1 MFLVG
6 VRLLYEELE
15 VFMKRLTFV
24 FFVLFII
31 LGFTDGV
38 AQALVTLS
46 GKVTS
51 SDGSPVVQATLAV
64 EGTSYGTYSDDNGNY
79 TLSLPEGKYTLVVSF
94 VGFKSQ
100 RKDIGLT
107 GKKVVDFVLQ
117 EDAVGLKDVEVYAKS
132 KSQKLRESSF
142 AVNALDV
149 KPIVN
154 SLNNLNE
161 LVNRASGIK
170 VRQEGGVGSDF
181 DLSINGMS
189 GNSVRYFIDGVP
201 LETKGSEVSLAN
213 LPVNIIDHIE
223 MYKGVVPSYL
233 GSDALGGAINIVTKK
248 EKKNYL
254 DVSYGIGSFHTHK
267 ADMNAQIVFPK
278 SGIIVRPTVGVNYS
292 KNDYMMKGVEVWDE
306 SVRKYVPSDRKRF
319 HDDYF
324 SLLAQVE
331 VGVTGKSWADDFFV
345 TASYSKVNKELQT
358 GSIQTKVY
366 GMAER
371 KGDAYNVSAQY
382 RKKDF
387 ILKGLQMQS
396 VLSHTW
402 DHSLT
407 VDTAYRVYDWNGD
420 YIESSRN
427 EITGRERSLRH
438 YKRPTTMF
446 RSNWDY
452 LINQH
457 HSINFNYLVNR
468 TGNDRYDDVDDSFV
482 PSNDIVCKHI
492 IGLSY
497 HQQFLQNKIENTFFV
512 KDYVNHLNIRQTD
525 LYWQTGSDKV
535 MGSNTNNYWGYG
547 VGTRIKFIEPVALKV
562 SFEHSVRLPLARE
575 LLGNGST
582 IYANTALNPERSDN
596 VNVGAFG
603 TWHPATGHSLYYE
616 VNGFMRFVDDYI
628 QAVVAEKEGMMQY
641 ENVPAVHIKGVEGE
655 VRYSWKRNLQCM
667 ANVSWQDARDQR
679 KYKDDGKLSATY
691 LNRVPNRPWLFGAAE
706 ANYTFYDVL
715 LKNSSLRLGA
725 SYQWVHWYFLTWEAY
740 GAKESKAQ
748 IPAQH
753 VINADMTYSLEN
765 GKYNISVSCD
775 NIFDRLVYDHYKLQK
790 PGRSFFLKFR
800 MFLN

>member
-1 MFLVG
+1 
-6 VRLLYEELE
+6 
-15 VFMKRLTFV
+15 MKHLTFV
-24 FFVLFII
+24 FIFFLAVF
-31 LGFTDGV
+31 GFSDAL
-38 AQALVTLS
+38 AQELAILS
-46 GKVTS
+46 GKITS
-51 SDGSPVVQATLAV
+51 SDGHSVAQASLAI
-64 EGTSYGTYSDDNGNY
+64 EGTSYGTYSNDNGSY
-79 TLSLPEGKYTLVVSF
+79 RLELPEGTYTVVASF
-94 VGFKSQ
+94 IGYESQKKSV
-100 RKDIGLT
+100 KLT
-107 GKKVVDFVLQ
+107 GKKTVNFILKEETV
-117 EDAVGLKDVEVYAKS
+117 ALKDVEVYAKS
-132 KSQKLRESSF
+132 KSQKLREGAF

-149 KPIVN
+149 KPVVN
-154 SLNNLNE
+154 SLSNLNE
-161 LVNRASGIK
+161 LVNRTSGVK
-170 VRQEGGVGSDF
+170 VRQEGGVGSDY

-223 MYKGVVPSYL
+223 MYKGVVPAYL

-254 DVSYGIGSFHTHK
+254 DMSYGIGSFHTHK
-267 ADMNAQIVFPK
+267 ADLNAQIVFPK

-292 KNDYMMKGVEVWDE
+292 KNDYTMKGVEVWDE
-306 SVRKYVPSDRKRF
+306 SVRKYVPSNRKRF

-331 VGVTGKSWADDFFV
+331 VGVTGKPWADDFFV
-345 TASYSKVNKELQT
+345 TASYSKVDKELQT

-371 KGDAYNVSAQY
+371 NGSAYNVSAQY

-387 ILKGLQMQS
+387 LLKGLQMHS
-396 VLSHTW
+396 MISHTW
-402 DHSLT
+402 DYSLT

-452 LINQH
+452 RFNPKHAVNL
-457 HSINFNYLVNR
+457 NYLVNR
-468 TGNDRYDDVDDSFV
+468 TGNDRYDEVDSSFE
-482 PSNDIVCKHI
+482 PSNDVVCKHI

-497 HQQFLQNKIENTFFV
+497 HQQLWQDKMENTFFV
-512 KDYVNHLNIRQTD
+512 KDYVNHLNIRQMD

-535 MGSNTNNYWGYG
+535 KGESTGNYWGYG
-547 VGTRIKFIEPVALKV
+547 AGTRVSFWEPLALKA

-582 IYANTALNPERSDN
+582 IYANTALNPEKSDN
-596 VNVGAFG
+596 VNLGVFG
-603 TWHPATGHSLYYE
+603 TWHPGAGHVLYYE

-641 ENVPAVHIKGVEGE
+641 QNVPAVHIKGLEGE

-679 KYKDDGKLSATY
+679 KYKEDGKLSATY

-706 ANYTFYDVL
+706 VNYTFHDVCR
-715 LKNSSLRLGA
+715 KNSSLRLET
-725 SYQWVHWYFLTWEAY
+725 SYQWVHWYYLTWEAY

-753 VINADMTYSLEN
+753 VVNAGVTYSLEN
-765 GKYNISVSCD
+765 GRYNLSVSCD

-800 MFLN
+800 VFLN

>member
-1 MFLVG
+1 
-6 VRLLYEELE
+6 
-15 VFMKRLTFV
+15 MKRITFTL
-24 FFVLFII
+24 FVLFII
-31 LGFTDGV
+31 LSFTEGV

-46 GKVTS
+46 GKITS
-51 SDGSPVVQATLAV
+51 SDGSPVAQATLAV
-64 EGTSYGTYSDDNGNY
+64 DGTSYGTYSDDNGNY
-79 TLSLPEGKYTLVVSF
+79 SLSLPEGKYTLVVSF

-100 RKDIGLT
+100 RKNIELR
-107 GKKVVDFVLQ
+107 GKKSVDFVLQ
-117 EDAVGLKDVEVYAKS
+117 EEAVGLKDVEVYAKS

-142 AVNALDV
+142 AVNAIAV

-278 SGIIVRPTVGVNYS
+278 SGLIVRPTVGVNYS
-292 KNDYMMKGVEVWDE
+292 KNDYMMRGVEVWDE
-306 SVRKYVPSDRKRF
+306 SLRKYVPSDRRRF

-331 VGVTGKSWADDFFV
+331 VGITGKSWADDFFV

-358 GSIQTKVY
+358 GSVQTKVY

-371 KGDAYNVSAQY
+371 KGDAYNLSAQY

-396 VLSHTW
+396 ILSHTW

-452 LINQH
+452 RINQH

-482 PSNDIVCKHI
+482 PSNDIVCKHV

-525 LYWQTGSDKV
+525 LYWQTGSDEV

-547 VGTRIKFIEPVALKV
+547 VGTRMKFIEPVALKA

-582 IYANTALNPERSDN
+582 IYANTALDPERSDN
-596 VNVGAFG
+596 VNLGAFG

-715 LKNSSLRLGA
+715 LKNSSLRLGT

-740 GAKESKAQ
+740 GAIESKAQ

-753 VINADMTYSLEN
+753 VFNADMTYSLEN

>member
-1 MFLVG
+1 
-6 VRLLYEELE
+6 
-15 VFMKRLTFV
+15 MKRLTFV

-31 LGFTDGV
+31 LGLTDGV
-38 AQALVTLS
+38 AQAFVTLS

-51 SDGSPVVQATLAV
+51 SDGTPVVQATLAV

-79 TLSLPEGKYTLVVSF
+79 SLSLPEGKYTLVVSF

-100 RKDIGLT
+100 RKDIELR
-107 GKKVVDFVLQ
+107 GKESVDFILQ

-254 DVSYGIGSFHTHK
+254 DVSYGVGSFHTHK

-278 SGIIVRPTVGVNYS
+278 SGLIVRPTVGVNYS

-371 KGDAYNVSAQY
+371 NGDAYNVSAQY

-396 VLSHTW
+396 ILSHTW

-427 EITGRERSLRH
+427 EITGREKSLRH

-452 LINQH
+452 RINQH
-457 HSINFNYLVNR
+457 HSVNFNYLVNR

-525 LYWQTGSDKV
+525 LYWQTGSDEV

-547 VGTRIKFIEPVALKV
+547 VGTRVKFIEPVALKA

-582 IYANTALNPERSDN
+582 IYANTALDPERSDN
-596 VNVGAFG
+596 VNLGAFG

-715 LKNSSLRLGA
+715 LKNSSLRLGT

-740 GAKESKAQ
+740 GSKESKAQ

>member
-1 MFLVG
+1 
-6 VRLLYEELE
+6 
-15 VFMKRLTFV
+15 MKHLTFV
-24 FFVLFII
+24 FIFFLAVF
-31 LGFTDGV
+31 GFSDAL
-38 AQALVTLS
+38 AQELAILS
-46 GKVTS
+46 GKITS
-51 SDGSPVVQATLAV
+51 SDGHSVAQASLAI
-64 EGTSYGTYSDDNGNY
+64 EGTSYGTYSNDNGSY
-79 TLSLPEGKYTLVVSF
+79 RLELPEGTYTVVASF
-94 VGFKSQ
+94 IGYESQKKSV
-100 RKDIGLT
+100 KLT
-107 GKKVVDFVLQ
+107 GKKTVNFILKEETV
-117 EDAVGLKDVEVYAKS
+117 ALKDVEVYAKS
-132 KSQKLRESSF
+132 KSQKLREGAF

-149 KPIVN
+149 KPVVN
-154 SLNNLNE
+154 SLSNLNE
-161 LVNRASGIK
+161 LVNRTSGIK
-170 VRQEGGVGSDF
+170 VRQEGGVGSDY

-223 MYKGVVPSYL
+223 MYKGVVPAYL

-254 DVSYGIGSFHTHK
+254 DMSYGIGSFHTHK
-267 ADMNAQIVFPK
+267 ADLNAQIVFPK
-278 SGIIVRPTVGVNYS
+278 SGVIVRPTVGVNYS
-292 KNDYMMKGVEVWDE
+292 KNDYTMKGVEVWDE
-306 SVRKYVPSDRKRF
+306 SVRKYVPSNRKRF

-331 VGVTGKSWADDFFV
+331 VGVTGKPWADDFFV
-345 TASYSKVNKELQT
+345 TASYSKVDKELQT

-371 KGDAYNVSAQY
+371 NGSAYNVSAQY

-387 ILKGLQMQS
+387 LVKGLQMHS
-396 VLSHTW
+396 MLSHTW
-402 DHSLT
+402 DYSLT

-452 LINQH
+452 RFNPQH
-457 HSINFNYLVNR
+457 AVNLNYLVNR
-468 TGNDRYDDVDDSFV
+468 TGNDRYDEVDSSFE
-482 PSNDIVCKHI
+482 PSNDVVCKHI

-497 HQQFLQNKIENTFFV
+497 HQQLWQDKMENTFFV

-535 MGSNTNNYWGYG
+535 KGESTGNYWGYG
-547 VGTRIKFIEPVALKV
+547 AGTRVSFWEPLALKA

-582 IYANTALNPERSDN
+582 IYANTALNPEKSDN
-596 VNVGAFG
+596 VNLGVFG
-603 TWHPATGHSLYYE
+603 TWHPGAGHVLYYE

-641 ENVPAVHIKGVEGE
+641 QNVPAVHIKGLEGE
-655 VRYSWKRNLQCM
+655 VHYSWKRNLQCM

-679 KYKDDGKLSATY
+679 KYKEDGKLSATY

-706 ANYTFYDVL
+706 VNYTFHDVCR
-715 LKNSSLRLGA
+715 KNSSLRLET
-725 SYQWVHWYFLTWEAY
+725 SYQWVHWYYLTWEAY

-753 VINADMTYSLEN
+753 VVNAGVTYSLEN
-765 GKYNISVSCD
+765 GRYNLSVSCD

-800 MFLN
+800 VFLN

>member
-1 MFLVG
+1 
-6 VRLLYEELE
+6 
-15 VFMKRLTFV
+15 MKHLTFV
-24 FFVLFII
+24 FIFFWAVF
-31 LGFTDGV
+31 GFSDAL
-38 AQALVTLS
+38 AQELAILS
-46 GKVTS
+46 GKITS
-51 SDGSPVVQATLAV
+51 SDGHPVAQASLAI
-64 EGTSYGTYSDDNGNY
+64 EGTSYGTYSNDNGSY
-79 TLSLPEGKYTLVVSF
+79 RLELPEGTYTVVASF
-94 VGFKSQ
+94 IGYESQEKSV
-100 RKDIGLT
+100 KLT
-107 GKKVVDFVLQ
+107 GKKTVDFILQ
-117 EDAVGLKDVEVYAKS
+117 EETVALKDVEVYAKS
-132 KSQKLRESSF
+132 KSQKLREGAF
-142 AVNALDV
+142 AVNALEV
-149 KPIVN
+149 KPVVN
-154 SLNNLNE
+154 SLSNLNE
-161 LVNRASGIK
+161 LVNRTSGVK
-170 VRQEGGVGSDF
+170 VRQEGGVGSDY

-223 MYKGVVPSYL
+223 MYKGVVPAYL

-254 DVSYGIGSFHTHK
+254 DMSYGIGSFHTHK
-267 ADMNAQIVFPK
+267 ADLNAQIVFPK
-278 SGIIVRPTVGVNYS
+278 SGVIVRPTVGVNYS
-292 KNDYMMKGVEVWDE
+292 KNDYTMKGVEVWDE
-306 SVRKYVPSDRKRF
+306 SVRKYVPSNRKRF

-331 VGVTGKSWADDFFV
+331 VGVTGKPWADDFFV
-345 TASYSKVNKELQT
+345 TASYSKVDKELQT

-371 KGDAYNVSAQY
+371 NGSAYNVSAQY

-387 ILKGLQMQS
+387 LLKGLQMHS
-396 VLSHTW
+396 MLSHTW
-402 DHSLT
+402 DYSLT

-427 EITGRERSLRH
+427 EITGRERLLRH

-452 LINQH
+452 RFNPQH
-457 HSINFNYLVNR
+457 AVNLNYLVNR
-468 TGNDRYDDVDDSFV
+468 TGNDRYDEVDSSFE
-482 PSNDIVCKHI
+482 PSNDVVCKHI

-497 HQQFLQNKIENTFFV
+497 HQQLWQDKMENTFFV

-535 MGSNTNNYWGYG
+535 KGESTGIYWGYG
-547 VGTRIKFIEPVALKV
+547 AGTRVSFWEPLALKA

-582 IYANTALNPERSDN
+582 IYANTALNPEKSDN
-596 VNVGAFG
+596 VNLGVFG
-603 TWHPATGHSLYYE
+603 TWHPGAGHVLYYE

-641 ENVPAVHIKGVEGE
+641 QNVPAVHIKGLEGE

-679 KYKDDGKLSATY
+679 KYKEDGKLSATY

-706 ANYTFYDVL
+706 VNYTFHDVCR
-715 LKNSSLRLGA
+715 KNSSLRLET
-725 SYQWVHWYFLTWEAY
+725 SYQWVHWYYLTWEAY

-753 VINADMTYSLEN
+753 VVNAGVTYSLEN
-765 GKYNISVSCD
+765 GRYNLSISCD

-800 MFLN
+800 VFLN

>member
-1 MFLVG
+1 
-6 VRLLYEELE
+6 
-15 VFMKRLTFV
+15 MKRLTFV

-38 AQALVTLS
+38 AQALVTIS

-100 RKDIGLT
+100 RKNIGLT

-306 SVRKYVPSDRKRF
+306 SVRKYVPSNRKRF

-331 VGVTGKSWADDFFV
+331 VGVTGKPWADDFFV

-371 KGDAYNVSAQY
+371 NGDAYNVSAQY

-452 LINQH
+452 RINQH

-525 LYWQTGSDKV
+525 LYWQTGSDEV

-547 VGTRIKFIEPVALKV
+547 VGTRVKFIEPVALKV

>member
-1 MFLVG
+1 
-6 VRLLYEELE
+6 
-15 VFMKRLTFV
+15 MKHLTFV
-24 FFVLFII
+24 FFLLFAV
-31 LGFTDGV
+31 LGFSEGF
-38 AQALVTLS
+38 AQQLVTLS
-46 GKVTS
+46 GKITS
-51 SDGSPVVQATLAV
+51 ADGLPVAQATLAV

-79 TLSLPEGKYTLVVSF
+79 SLGLPQGTYTVVASF
-94 VGFKSQ
+94 IGYESQKKSVS
-100 RKDIGLT
+100 LT
-107 GKKVVDFVLQ
+107 GKKTVDFVLR
-117 EDAVGLKDVEVYAKS
+117 EESVALNDVEVYGKS
-132 KSQKLRESSF
+132 KSQQLREGTF
-142 AVNALDV
+142 AVSALDV
-149 KPIVN
+149 KPVVN
-154 SLNNLNE
+154 SLSNLNE

-170 VRQEGGVGSDF
+170 VRQEGGVGSDY

-223 MYKGVVPSYL
+223 MYKGVVPAYL
-233 GSDALGGAINIVTKK
+233 GADALGGAINIVTKK

-254 DVSYGIGSFHTHK
+254 DMSYGIGSFHTHK
-267 ADMNAQIVFPK
+267 ADLNAQFVFPK

-306 SVRKYVPSDRKRF
+306 SLRKYVPSNRKRF

-331 VGVTGKSWADDFFV
+331 VGVTGKPWADDFFV
-345 TASYSKVNKELQT
+345 TASYSKVDKELQT
-358 GSIQTKVY
+358 GSVQTKVY

-371 KGDAYNVSAQY
+371 NGSAYNVSARY

-387 ILKGLQMQS
+387 LLKGLQMHS
-396 VLSHTW
+396 FLSHTW
-402 DHSLT
+402 DYSLT

-452 LINQH
+452 RIGPQH
-457 HSINFNYLVNR
+457 ALNVNYLLNR
-468 TGNDRYDDVDDSFV
+468 TGNDRYDEVDSSFE
-482 PSNDIVCKHI
+482 PSNDVVCKHI

-497 HQQFLQNKIENTFFV
+497 QQQLLQDRMENTFFV
-512 KDYVNHLNIRQTD
+512 KDYINHLNIRQTD
-525 LYWQTGSDKV
+525 LYWQTGSDK
-535 MGSNTNNYWGYG
+535 MKGESTGNYWGYG
-547 VGTRIKFIEPVALKV
+547 VGSRMKFVEPLALKA
-562 SFEHSVRLPLARE
+562 SYEHSVRLPLARE

-582 IYANTALNPERSDN
+582 IYANTALNPEKSDN
-596 VNVGAFG
+596 VNLGVFG
-603 TWHPATGHSLYYE
+603 TWHPGRGHTVYYE

-641 ENVPAVHIKGVEGE
+641 QNVPAVHIKGLEGE

-679 KYKDDGKLSATY
+679 QYKEDGKLSATY
-691 LNRVPNRPWLFGAAE
+691 LNRVPNRPWLFGTAE
-706 ANYTFYDVL
+706 VNYTFHDVCR
-715 LKNSSLRLGA
+715 KNSSLRLET
-725 SYQWVHWYFLTWEAY
+725 SYQWVHWYYLTWEAY
-740 GAKESKAQ
+740 GSKESKAQ

-753 VINADMTYSLEN
+753 VVNAGVTYSLEN
-765 GKYNISVSCD
+765 GKYNVSVNCD
-775 NIFDRLVYDHYKLQK
+775 NLFDRLVYDHYKLQK

-800 MFLN
+800 VFLN

>member
-1 MFLVG
+1 
-6 VRLLYEELE
+6 
-15 VFMKRLTFV
+15 MKHLTFV
-24 FFVLFII
+24 FFLLFAV
-31 LGFTDGV
+31 LGFSEGF
-38 AQALVTLS
+38 AQQLVTLS
-46 GKVTS
+46 GKITS
-51 SDGSPVVQATLAV
+51 ADGLPVAQATLAV

-79 TLSLPEGKYTLVVSF
+79 SLGLPQGTYTVVASF
-94 VGFKSQ
+94 IGYESQKKSVS
-100 RKDIGLT
+100 LT
-107 GKKVVDFVLQ
+107 GKKTVDFVLR
-117 EDAVGLKDVEVYAKS
+117 EESVALNDVEVYGKS
-132 KSQKLRESSF
+132 KSQQLREGTF
-142 AVNALDV
+142 AVSALDV
-149 KPIVN
+149 KPVVN
-154 SLNNLNE
+154 SLSNLNE

-170 VRQEGGVGSDF
+170 VRQEGGVGSDY

-223 MYKGVVPSYL
+223 MYKGVVPAYL
-233 GSDALGGAINIVTKK
+233 GADALGGAINIVTKK

-254 DVSYGIGSFHTHK
+254 DMSYGIGSFHTHK
-267 ADMNAQIVFPK
+267 ADLNAQFVFPK

-306 SVRKYVPSDRKRF
+306 NLRKYVPSNRKRF

-331 VGVTGKSWADDFFV
+331 VGVTGKPWADDFFV
-345 TASYSKVNKELQT
+345 TASYSKVDKELQT
-358 GSIQTKVY
+358 GSVQTKVY

-371 KGDAYNVSAQY
+371 NGSAYNVSARY

-387 ILKGLQMQS
+387 LLKGLQMHS
-396 VLSHTW
+396 FLSHTW
-402 DHSLT
+402 DYSLT

-452 LINQH
+452 RIGPQH
-457 HSINFNYLVNR
+457 ALNVNYLLNR
-468 TGNDRYDDVDDSFV
+468 TGNDRYDEVDSSFE
-482 PSNDIVCKHI
+482 PSNDVVCKHI

-497 HQQFLQNKIENTFFV
+497 QQQLLQDRMENTFFV
-512 KDYVNHLNIRQTD
+512 KDYINHLNIRQTD
-525 LYWQTGSDKV
+525 LYWQTGSDK
-535 MGSNTNNYWGYG
+535 MKGESTGNYWGYG
-547 VGTRIKFIEPVALKV
+547 VGSRMKFVEPLALKA
-562 SFEHSVRLPLARE
+562 SYEHSVRLPLARE

-582 IYANTALNPERSDN
+582 IYANTALNPEKSDN
-596 VNVGAFG
+596 VNLGVFG
-603 TWHPATGHSLYYE
+603 TWHPGRGHTVYYE

-641 ENVPAVHIKGVEGE
+641 QNVPAVHIKGLEGE

-679 KYKDDGKLSATY
+679 QYKEDGKLSATY
-691 LNRVPNRPWLFGAAE
+691 LNRVPNRPWLFGTAE
-706 ANYTFYDVL
+706 VNYTFHDVCR
-715 LKNSSLRLGA
+715 KNSSLRLEA
-725 SYQWVHWYFLTWEAY
+725 SYQWVHWYYLTWEAY
-740 GAKESKAQ
+740 GSKESKAQ
-748 IPAQH
+748 IPVQH
-753 VINADMTYSLEN
+753 VVNAGVTYSLEN
-765 GKYNISVSCD
+765 GKYNVSVNCD
-775 NIFDRLVYDHYKLQK
+775 NLFDRLVYDHYKLQK

-800 MFLN
+800 VFLN

>member
-1 MFLVG
+1 
-6 VRLLYEELE
+6 
-15 VFMKRLTFV
+15 MKHLTFV
-24 FFVLFII
+24 FFLLFAV
-31 LGFTDGV
+31 LGFSEGL
-38 AQALVTLS
+38 AQQLVTLS
-46 GKVTS
+46 GKITS
-51 SDGSPVVQATLAV
+51 ADGLPVAQATLAV

-79 TLSLPEGKYTLVVSF
+79 SLGLPQGTYTVVASF
-94 VGFKSQ
+94 IGYESQKKSVS
-100 RKDIGLT
+100 LT
-107 GKKVVDFVLQ
+107 GKKTVDFVLR
-117 EDAVGLKDVEVYAKS
+117 EESVALNDVEVYGKS
-132 KSQKLRESSF
+132 KSQQLREGTF
-142 AVNALDV
+142 AVSALDV
-149 KPIVN
+149 KPVVN
-154 SLNNLNE
+154 SLSNLNE

-170 VRQEGGVGSDF
+170 VRQEGGVGSDY

-223 MYKGVVPSYL
+223 MYKGVVPAYL
-233 GSDALGGAINIVTKK
+233 GADALGGAINIVTKK

-254 DVSYGIGSFHTHK
+254 DMSYGIGSFHTHK
-267 ADMNAQIVFPK
+267 ADLNAQFVFPK

-306 SVRKYVPSDRKRF
+306 SLRKYVPSNRKRF

-331 VGVTGKSWADDFFV
+331 VGVTGKPWADDFFV
-345 TASYSKVNKELQT
+345 TASYSKVDKELQT
-358 GSIQTKVY
+358 GSVQTKVY

-371 KGDAYNVSAQY
+371 NGSAYNVSARY

-387 ILKGLQMQS
+387 LLKGLQMHS
-396 VLSHTW
+396 FLSHTW
-402 DHSLT
+402 DYSLT
-407 VDTAYRVYDWNGD
+407 ADTAYRVYDWNGD

-452 LINQH
+452 RIGPQH
-457 HSINFNYLVNR
+457 ALNVNYLLNR
-468 TGNDRYDDVDDSFV
+468 TGNDRYDEVDSSFE
-482 PSNDIVCKHI
+482 PSNDVVCKHI

-497 HQQFLQNKIENTFFV
+497 QQQLLQDRMENTFFV
-512 KDYVNHLNIRQTD
+512 KDYINHLNIRQTD
-525 LYWQTGSDKV
+525 LYWQTGSDK
-535 MGSNTNNYWGYG
+535 MKGESTGNYWGYG
-547 VGTRIKFIEPVALKV
+547 VGSRMKFVEPLALKA
-562 SFEHSVRLPLARE
+562 SYEHSVRLPLARE

-582 IYANTALNPERSDN
+582 IYANTALNPEKSDN
-596 VNVGAFG
+596 VNLGVFG
-603 TWHPATGHSLYYE
+603 TWHPGRGHTVYYE

-628 QAVVAEKEGMMQY
+628 QAVVTEKEGMMQY
-641 ENVPAVHIKGVEGE
+641 QNVPAVHIKGLEGE

-679 KYKDDGKLSATY
+679 QYKEDGKLSATY
-691 LNRVPNRPWLFGAAE
+691 LNRVPNRPWLFGTAE
-706 ANYTFYDVL
+706 VNYTFHDVCR
-715 LKNSSLRLGA
+715 KNSSLRLET
-725 SYQWVHWYFLTWEAY
+725 SYQWVHWYYLTWEAY
-740 GAKESKAQ
+740 GSKESKAQ

-753 VINADMTYSLEN
+753 VVNAGVTYSLEN
-765 GKYNISVSCD
+765 GKYNVSVNCD
-775 NIFDRLVYDHYKLQK
+775 NLFDRLVYDHYKLQK

-800 MFLN
+800 VFLN

>member
-1 MFLVG
+1 
-6 VRLLYEELE
+6 
-15 VFMKRLTFV
+15 MKRLTFV

-38 AQALVTLS
+38 AQAFVTLS

-51 SDGSPVVQATLAV
+51 SDGTPVVQATLAV

-79 TLSLPEGKYTLVVSF
+79 SLSLPEGKYTLVVSF

-100 RKDIGLT
+100 RKNIELR
-107 GKKVVDFVLQ
+107 GKKSVDFILQ

-278 SGIIVRPTVGVNYS
+278 SGLIVRPTVGVNYS

-371 KGDAYNVSAQY
+371 NGDAYNVSAQY

-396 VLSHTW
+396 ILSHTW
-402 DHSLT
+402 DYSLT

-427 EITGRERSLRH
+427 EITGREKSLRH

-452 LINQH
+452 RINQH

-512 KDYVNHLNIRQTD
+512 KDYINHLNIRQTD
-525 LYWQTGSDKV
+525 LYWQTGSDEV

-547 VGTRIKFIEPVALKV
+547 VGTRVKFIESVALKA

-582 IYANTALNPERSDN
+582 IYANTALDPERSDN
-596 VNVGAFG
+596 VNLGAFG

-715 LKNSSLRLGA
+715 LKNSSLRLGT

-740 GAKESKAQ
+740 GSKESKAQ

>member
-1 MFLVG
+1 
-6 VRLLYEELE
+6 
-15 VFMKRLTFV
+15 MKHLTFV
-24 FFVLFII
+24 FIFFLAVF
-31 LGFTDGV
+31 GFSDAL
-38 AQALVTLS
+38 AQELAILS
-46 GKVTS
+46 GKITS
-51 SDGSPVVQATLAV
+51 SDGHPVAQASLAI
-64 EGTSYGTYSDDNGNY
+64 EGTSYGTYSNDNGSY
-79 TLSLPEGKYTLVVSF
+79 RLELPEGTYTVVASF
-94 VGFKSQ
+94 IGYESQKKSV
-100 RKDIGLT
+100 KLT
-107 GKKVVDFVLQ
+107 GKKTVDFILKEETV
-117 EDAVGLKDVEVYAKS
+117 ALKDVEVYAKS
-132 KSQKLRESSF
+132 KSQKLREGAF

-149 KPIVN
+149 KPVVN
-154 SLNNLNE
+154 SLSNLNE
-161 LVNRASGIK
+161 LVNRTSGVK
-170 VRQEGGVGSDF
+170 VRQEGGVGSDY

-223 MYKGVVPSYL
+223 MYKGVVPAYL

-254 DVSYGIGSFHTHK
+254 DMSYGIGSFHTHK
-267 ADMNAQIVFPK
+267 TDLNAQIVFPK
-278 SGIIVRPTVGVNYS
+278 SGVIVRPTVGVNYS
-292 KNDYMMKGVEVWDE
+292 KNDYTMKGVEVWDE
-306 SVRKYVPSDRKRF
+306 SVRKYVLSNRKRF

-331 VGVTGKSWADDFFV
+331 VGVTGKPWADDFFV
-345 TASYSKVNKELQT
+345 TASYSKVDKELQT

-371 KGDAYNVSAQY
+371 NGSAYNVSAQY

-387 ILKGLQMQS
+387 LLKGLQMHS
-396 VLSHTW
+396 MLSHTW
-402 DHSLT
+402 DYSLT

-452 LINQH
+452 RFNPQHAINL
-457 HSINFNYLVNR
+457 NYLVNR
-468 TGNDRYDDVDDSFV
+468 TGNDRYDEVDSSFE
-482 PSNDIVCKHI
+482 PSNDVVCKHI

-497 HQQFLQNKIENTFFV
+497 HQQLWQDKMENTFFV

-535 MGSNTNNYWGYG
+535 KGESSGNYWGYG
-547 VGTRIKFIEPVALKV
+547 VGTRVSFWEPLALKA

-582 IYANTALNPERSDN
+582 IYANTALNPEKSDN
-596 VNVGAFG
+596 VNLGVFG
-603 TWHPATGHSLYYE
+603 TWHPGVGHVLYYE

-641 ENVPAVHIKGVEGE
+641 QNVPAVHIKGLEGE

-679 KYKDDGKLSATY
+679 KYKEDGKLSATY

-706 ANYTFYDVL
+706 VNYTFHDVCR
-715 LKNSSLRLGA
+715 KNSSLRLET
-725 SYQWVHWYFLTWEAY
+725 SYQWVHWYYLTWEAY

-753 VINADMTYSLEN
+753 VVNAGVTYSWEN
-765 GKYNISVSCD
+765 GRYNLSVSCD

-800 MFLN
+800 VFLN

>member
-1 MFLVG
+1 
-6 VRLLYEELE
+6 
-15 VFMKRLTFV
+15 MKHLTFV
-24 FFVLFII
+24 FFLLFAV
-31 LGFTDGV
+31 LGFSEGL
-38 AQALVTLS
+38 AQQLVTLS
-46 GKVTS
+46 GKITS
-51 SDGSPVVQATLAV
+51 ADGLPVAQATLAV

-79 TLSLPEGKYTLVVSF
+79 SLGLPQGTYTVVASF
-94 VGFKSQ
+94 IGYESQKKSVS
-100 RKDIGLT
+100 LT
-107 GKKVVDFVLQ
+107 GKKTVDFVLR
-117 EDAVGLKDVEVYAKS
+117 EESVALNDVEVYGKS
-132 KSQKLRESSF
+132 KSQQLREGTF
-142 AVNALDV
+142 AVSALDV
-149 KPIVN
+149 KPVVN
-154 SLNNLNE
+154 SLSNLNE

-170 VRQEGGVGSDF
+170 VRQEGGVGSDY

-223 MYKGVVPSYL
+223 MYKGVVPAYL
-233 GSDALGGAINIVTKK
+233 GADALGGAINIVTKK

-254 DVSYGIGSFHTHK
+254 DMSYGIGSFHTHK
-267 ADMNAQIVFPK
+267 ADLNAQFVFPK

-306 SVRKYVPSDRKRF
+306 SLRKYVPSNRKRF

-331 VGVTGKSWADDFFV
+331 VGVTGKPWADDFFV
-345 TASYSKVNKELQT
+345 TASYSKVDKELQT
-358 GSIQTKVY
+358 GSVQTKVY

-371 KGDAYNVSAQY
+371 NGSAYNVSARY

-387 ILKGLQMQS
+387 LLKGLQMHS
-396 VLSHTW
+396 FLSHTW
-402 DHSLT
+402 DYSLT

-452 LINQH
+452 RIGPQH
-457 HSINFNYLVNR
+457 ALNVNYLLNR
-468 TGNDRYDDVDDSFV
+468 TGNDRYDEVDSNFE
-482 PSNDIVCKHI
+482 PSNDVVCKHI

-497 HQQFLQNKIENTFFV
+497 QQQLLQDRMENTFFV
-512 KDYVNHLNIRQTD
+512 KDYINHLNIRQTD
-525 LYWQTGSDKV
+525 LYWQTGSDE
-535 MGSNTNNYWGYG
+535 MRGESTGNYWGYG
-547 VGTRIKFIEPVALKV
+547 VGSRMKFVEPLALKA
-562 SFEHSVRLPLARE
+562 SYEHSVRLPLARE

-582 IYANTALNPERSDN
+582 IYANTALNPEKSDN
-596 VNVGAFG
+596 VNLGVFG
-603 TWHPATGHSLYYE
+603 TWHPGRGHTVYYE

-641 ENVPAVHIKGVEGE
+641 QNVPAVHIKGLEGE

-667 ANVSWQDARDQR
+667 ANISWQDARDQR
-679 KYKDDGKLSATY
+679 QYKEDGKLSATY
-691 LNRVPNRPWLFGAAE
+691 LNRVPNRPWLFGTSE
-706 ANYTFYDVL
+706 VNYTFHDVCR
-715 LKNSSLRLGA
+715 KNSSLRLET
-725 SYQWVHWYFLTWEAY
+725 SYQWVHWYYLTWEAY
-740 GAKESKAQ
+740 GSKESKAQ

-753 VINADMTYSLEN
+753 VVNAGVTYSLEN
-765 GKYNISVSCD
+765 GKYNVSVNCD
-775 NIFDRLVYDHYKLQK
+775 NLFDRLVYDHYKLQK

-800 MFLN
+800 VFLN

>member
-1 MFLVG
+1 
-6 VRLLYEELE
+6 
-15 VFMKRLTFV
+15 MKRLTFI

-31 LGFTDGV
+31 LGLTDGV
-38 AQALVTLS
+38 AQAFVTLS

-51 SDGSPVVQATLAV
+51 SDGTPVVQATLAV

-79 TLSLPEGKYTLVVSF
+79 SLSLPEGKYTLVVSF

-100 RKDIGLT
+100 RKNIELR
-107 GKKVVDFVLQ
+107 GKKSVDFILQ

-142 AVNALDV
+142 VVNALDV

-254 DVSYGIGSFHTHK
+254 DVSYGVGSFHTHK

-278 SGIIVRPTVGVNYS
+278 SGLIVRPTVGVNYS

-331 VGVTGKSWADDFFV
+331 VGVTGKSWADDFFI

-371 KGDAYNVSAQY
+371 NGDAYNVSAQY

-396 VLSHTW
+396 ILSHTW

-427 EITGRERSLRH
+427 EITGREKSLRH

-452 LINQH
+452 RINQH

-497 HQQFLQNKIENTFFV
+497 HQKFLQNKIENTFFV

-525 LYWQTGSDKV
+525 LYWQTGSDEV

-547 VGTRIKFIEPVALKV
+547 VGTRVKFIEPVALKA

-582 IYANTALNPERSDN
+582 IYANTALDPERSDN
-596 VNVGAFG
+596 VNLGAFG

-715 LKNSSLRLGA
+715 LKNSSLRLGT

-740 GAKESKAQ
+740 GSKESKAQ

>member
-1 MFLVG
+1 
-6 VRLLYEELE
+6 
-15 VFMKRLTFV
+15 MKHLTFV
-24 FFVLFII
+24 FFLLFAV
-31 LGFTDGV
+31 LGFSEGL
-38 AQALVTLS
+38 AQQLVTLS
-46 GKVTS
+46 GKITS
-51 SDGSPVVQATLAV
+51 ADGLPVAQATLAV

-79 TLSLPEGKYTLVVSF
+79 SLGLPQGTYTVVASF
-94 VGFKSQ
+94 IGYESQKKSVS
-100 RKDIGLT
+100 LT
-107 GKKVVDFVLQ
+107 GKKTVDFVLR
-117 EDAVGLKDVEVYAKS
+117 EESVALNDVEVYGKS
-132 KSQKLRESSF
+132 KSQQLREGTF
-142 AVNALDV
+142 AVSALDV
-149 KPIVN
+149 KPVVN
-154 SLNNLNE
+154 SLSNLNE

-170 VRQEGGVGSDF
+170 VRQEGGVGSDY

-223 MYKGVVPSYL
+223 MYKGVVPAYL
-233 GSDALGGAINIVTKK
+233 GADALGGAINIVTKK

-267 ADMNAQIVFPK
+267 ADLNAQFVFPK

-306 SVRKYVPSDRKRF
+306 SLRKYVPSNRKRF

-331 VGVTGKSWADDFFV
+331 VGVTGKPWADDFFV
-345 TASYSKVNKELQT
+345 TASYSKVDKELQT
-358 GSIQTKVY
+358 GSVQTKVY

-371 KGDAYNVSAQY
+371 NGSAYNVSARY

-387 ILKGLQMQS
+387 LLKGLQMHS
-396 VLSHTW
+396 FLSHTW
-402 DHSLT
+402 DYSLT

-452 LINQH
+452 RIGPQH
-457 HSINFNYLVNR
+457 ALNVNYLLNR
-468 TGNDRYDDVDDSFV
+468 TGNDRYDEVDSSFE
-482 PSNDIVCKHI
+482 PSNDVVCKHI

-497 HQQFLQNKIENTFFV
+497 QQQLLQDRMENTFFV
-512 KDYVNHLNIRQTD
+512 KDYINHLNIRQTD
-525 LYWQTGSDKV
+525 LYWQTGSDK
-535 MGSNTNNYWGYG
+535 MKGESTGNYWGYG
-547 VGTRIKFIEPVALKV
+547 VGSRMKFVEPLALKA
-562 SFEHSVRLPLARE
+562 SYEHSVRLPLARE

-582 IYANTALNPERSDN
+582 IYANTALNPEKSDN
-596 VNVGAFG
+596 VNLGVFG
-603 TWHPATGHSLYYE
+603 TWHPGRGHTVYYE

-641 ENVPAVHIKGVEGE
+641 QNVPAVHIKGLEGE

-679 KYKDDGKLSATY
+679 QYKEDGKLSATY
-691 LNRVPNRPWLFGAAE
+691 LNRVPNRPWLFGTAE
-706 ANYTFYDVL
+706 VNYTFHDVCR
-715 LKNSSLRLGA
+715 KNSSLRLET
-725 SYQWVHWYFLTWEAY
+725 SYQWVHWYYLTWEAY
-740 GAKESKAQ
+740 GSKESKAQ

-753 VINADMTYSLEN
+753 VVNAGVTYSLEN
-765 GKYNISVSCD
+765 GKYNVSVNCD
-775 NIFDRLVYDHYKLQK
+775 NLFDRLVYDHYKLQK

-800 MFLN
+800 VFLN

>member
-1 MFLVG
+1 
-6 VRLLYEELE
+6 
-15 VFMKRLTFV
+15 MKHLTFV
-24 FFVLFII
+24 FFLLFAV
-31 LGFTDGV
+31 LGFSEGL
-38 AQALVTLS
+38 AQQLVTLS
-46 GKVTS
+46 GKITS
-51 SDGSPVVQATLAV
+51 ADGLPVAQATLAV

-79 TLSLPEGKYTLVVSF
+79 SLGLPQGTYTVVASF
-94 VGFKSQ
+94 IGYESQKKSVS
-100 RKDIGLT
+100 LT
-107 GKKVVDFVLQ
+107 GKKTVDFVLR
-117 EDAVGLKDVEVYAKS
+117 EESVALNDVEVYGKS
-132 KSQKLRESSF
+132 KSQQLREGTF
-142 AVNALDV
+142 AVSALDV
-149 KPIVN
+149 KPVVN
-154 SLNNLNE
+154 SLSNLNE

-170 VRQEGGVGSDF
+170 VRQEGGVGSDY

-223 MYKGVVPSYL
+223 MYKGVVPAYL
-233 GSDALGGAINIVTKK
+233 GADALGGAINIVTKK

-254 DVSYGIGSFHTHK
+254 DMSYGIGSFHTHK
-267 ADMNAQIVFPK
+267 ADLNAQFVFPK

-306 SVRKYVPSDRKRF
+306 SLRKYVPSNRKRF

-331 VGVTGKSWADDFFV
+331 VGVTGKPWADDFFV
-345 TASYSKVNKELQT
+345 TASYSKVDKELQT
-358 GSIQTKVY
+358 GSVQTKVY

-371 KGDAYNVSAQY
+371 NGSAYNVSARY

-387 ILKGLQMQS
+387 LLKGLQMHS
-396 VLSHTW
+396 FLSHTW

-452 LINQH
+452 RIGPQH
-457 HSINFNYLVNR
+457 ALNVNYLLNR
-468 TGNDRYDDVDDSFV
+468 TGNDRYDEVDSSFE
-482 PSNDIVCKHI
+482 PSNDVVCKHI

-497 HQQFLQNKIENTFFV
+497 QQQLLQDRMENTFFV
-512 KDYVNHLNIRQTD
+512 KDYINHLNIRQTD
-525 LYWQTGSDKV
+525 LYWQTGSDE
-535 MGSNTNNYWGYG
+535 MRGESTGNYWGYG
-547 VGTRIKFIEPVALKV
+547 VGSRMKFVEPLALKA
-562 SFEHSVRLPLARE
+562 SYEHSVRLPLARE

-582 IYANTALNPERSDN
+582 IYANTALNPEKSDN
-596 VNVGAFG
+596 VNLGVFG
-603 TWHPATGHSLYYE
+603 TWHPGRGHTVYYE

-641 ENVPAVHIKGVEGE
+641 QNVPAVHIKGLEGE

-679 KYKDDGKLSATY
+679 QYKEDGKLSATY
-691 LNRVPNRPWLFGAAE
+691 LNRVPNRPWLFGTAE
-706 ANYTFYDVL
+706 VNYTFHDVCR
-715 LKNSSLRLGA
+715 KNSSLRLET
-725 SYQWVHWYFLTWEAY
+725 SYQWVHWYYLTWEAY
-740 GAKESKAQ
+740 GSKESKAQ

-753 VINADMTYSLEN
+753 VVNAGVTYSLEN
-765 GKYNISVSCD
+765 GKYNVSVNCD
-775 NIFDRLVYDHYKLQK
+775 NLFDRLVYDHYKLQK

-800 MFLN
+800 VFLN

>member
-1 MFLVG
+1 
-6 VRLLYEELE
+6 
-15 VFMKRLTFV
+15 MKRLTFV

-31 LGFTDGV
+31 LGLTDGV
-38 AQALVTLS
+38 AQAFVTLS

-51 SDGSPVVQATLAV
+51 SDGTPVVQATLAV

-79 TLSLPEGKYTLVVSF
+79 SLSLPEGKYTLVVSF

-100 RKDIGLT
+100 RKNIELR
-107 GKKVVDFVLQ
+107 GKKSVDFILQ

-254 DVSYGIGSFHTHK
+254 DVSYGVGSFHTHK

-278 SGIIVRPTVGVNYS
+278 SGLIVRPTVGVNYS

-371 KGDAYNVSAQY
+371 NGDAYNVSAQY

-396 VLSHTW
+396 ILSHTW

-427 EITGRERSLRH
+427 EITGREKSLRH

-452 LINQH
+452 SINQH

-525 LYWQTGSDKV
+525 LYWQTGSDEV
-535 MGSNTNNYWGYG
+535 MGSNTNNYLGYG
-547 VGTRIKFIEPVALKV
+547 VGTRVKFIEPVALKA

-582 IYANTALNPERSDN
+582 IYANTALDPERSDN
-596 VNVGAFG
+596 VNLGAFG

-715 LKNSSLRLGA
+715 LKNSSLRLGT

-740 GAKESKAQ
+740 GSKESKAQ

>member
-1 MFLVG
+1 
-6 VRLLYEELE
+6 
-15 VFMKRLTFV
+15 MKHLTFV
-24 FFVLFII
+24 FIFFWAVF
-31 LGFTDGV
+31 GFSDAL
-38 AQALVTLS
+38 AQELAILS
-46 GKVTS
+46 GKITS
-51 SDGSPVVQATLAV
+51 SDGHPVAQASLAI
-64 EGTSYGTYSDDNGNY
+64 EGTSYGTYSNDNGSY
-79 TLSLPEGKYTLVVSF
+79 RLELPEGTYTVVASF
-94 VGFKSQ
+94 IGYESQKKSV
-100 RKDIGLT
+100 KLT
-107 GKKVVDFVLQ
+107 GKKTVDFILKEETV
-117 EDAVGLKDVEVYAKS
+117 ALKDVEVYAKS
-132 KSQKLRESSF
+132 KSQKLREGAF

-149 KPIVN
+149 KSVVN
-154 SLNNLNE
+154 SLSNLNE
-161 LVNRASGIK
+161 LVNRTSGVK
-170 VRQEGGVGSDF
+170 VRQEGGVGSDY

-223 MYKGVVPSYL
+223 MYKGVVPAYL

-254 DVSYGIGSFHTHK
+254 DMSYGIGSFHTHK
-267 ADMNAQIVFPK
+267 ADLNAQIVFPK
-278 SGIIVRPTVGVNYS
+278 SGVIVRPTVGVNYS
-292 KNDYMMKGVEVWDE
+292 KNDYTMKGVEVWDE
-306 SVRKYVPSDRKRF
+306 SVRKYVPSNRKRF

-331 VGVTGKSWADDFFV
+331 VGVTGKPWADDFFV
-345 TASYSKVNKELQT
+345 TASYSKVDKELQT

-371 KGDAYNVSAQY
+371 NGSAYNVSAQY

-387 ILKGLQMQS
+387 LLKGLQMHS
-396 VLSHTW
+396 MLSHTW
-402 DHSLT
+402 NYSLT

-420 YIESSRN
+420 YIGSSRN

-452 LINQH
+452 RFNPQHAINL
-457 HSINFNYLVNR
+457 NYLVNR
-468 TGNDRYDDVDDSFV
+468 TGNDRYDEVDSSFE
-482 PSNDIVCKHI
+482 PSNDVVCKHI

-497 HQQFLQNKIENTFFV
+497 HQQLWQNKMENTFFV
-512 KDYVNHLNIRQTD
+512 KDYVNHLNIRQMD

-535 MGSNTNNYWGYG
+535 KGESTGNYWGYG
-547 VGTRIKFIEPVALKV
+547 AGTRVSFWEPLALKA

-582 IYANTALNPERSDN
+582 IYANTALNPEKSDN
-596 VNVGAFG
+596 VNLGVFG
-603 TWHPATGHSLYYE
+603 TWHPGAGHVLYYE

-641 ENVPAVHIKGVEGE
+641 QNVPAVHIKGLEGE

-667 ANVSWQDARDQR
+667 ANVSWQDAHDQR
-679 KYKDDGKLSATY
+679 KYKEDGKLSATY

-706 ANYTFYDVL
+706 VNYTFHDVCR
-715 LKNSSLRLGA
+715 KNSSLRLET
-725 SYQWVHWYFLTWEAY
+725 SYQWVHWYYLTWEAY

-753 VINADMTYSLEN
+753 VVNAGVTYSLEN
-765 GKYNISVSCD
+765 GRYNLSVSCD

-800 MFLN
+800 VFLN

>member
-1 MFLVG
+1 
-6 VRLLYEELE
+6 
-15 VFMKRLTFV
+15 MKHLTFV
-24 FFVLFII
+24 FFLLFAV
-31 LGFTDGV
+31 LGFSEGL
-38 AQALVTLS
+38 AQQLVTLS
-46 GKVTS
+46 GKITS
-51 SDGSPVVQATLAV
+51 ADGLPVAQATLAV

-79 TLSLPEGKYTLVVSF
+79 SLGLPQGTYTVVASF
-94 VGFKSQ
+94 IGYESQKKSVS
-100 RKDIGLT
+100 LT
-107 GKKVVDFVLQ
+107 GKKTVDFVLR
-117 EDAVGLKDVEVYAKS
+117 EESVALNDVEVYGKS
-132 KSQKLRESSF
+132 KSQQLREGTF
-142 AVNALDV
+142 AVSALDV
-149 KPIVN
+149 KPVVN
-154 SLNNLNE
+154 SLSNLNE

-170 VRQEGGVGSDF
+170 VRQEGGVGSDY

-223 MYKGVVPSYL
+223 MYKGVVPAYL
-233 GSDALGGAINIVTKK
+233 GADALGGAINIVTKK

-254 DVSYGIGSFHTHK
+254 DMSYGIGSFHTHK
-267 ADMNAQIVFPK
+267 ADLNAQFVFPK

-306 SVRKYVPSDRKRF
+306 SLRKYVPSNRKRF

-331 VGVTGKSWADDFFV
+331 VGVTGKPWADDFFV
-345 TASYSKVNKELQT
+345 TASYSKVDKELQT
-358 GSIQTKVY
+358 GSVQTKVY

-371 KGDAYNVSAQY
+371 NGSAYNVSARY

-387 ILKGLQMQS
+387 LLKGLQMHS
-396 VLSHTW
+396 FLSHTW
-402 DHSLT
+402 DYSLT

-438 YKRPTTMF
+438 YKRPATMF

-452 LINQH
+452 RIGPQH
-457 HSINFNYLVNR
+457 ALNVNYLLNR
-468 TGNDRYDDVDDSFV
+468 TGNDRYDEVDSSFE
-482 PSNDIVCKHI
+482 PSNDVVCKHI

-497 HQQFLQNKIENTFFV
+497 QQQLLQDRMENTFFV
-512 KDYVNHLNIRQTD
+512 KDYINHLNIRQTD
-525 LYWQTGSDKV
+525 LYWQTGSDK
-535 MGSNTNNYWGYG
+535 MKGESTGNYWGYG
-547 VGTRIKFIEPVALKV
+547 VGSRMKFVEPLALKA
-562 SFEHSVRLPLARE
+562 SYEHSVRLPLARE

-582 IYANTALNPERSDN
+582 IYANTALNPEKSDN
-596 VNVGAFG
+596 VNLGVFG
-603 TWHPATGHSLYYE
+603 TWHPGRGHTVYYE

-641 ENVPAVHIKGVEGE
+641 QNVPAVHIKGLEGE

-667 ANVSWQDARDQR
+667 ANISWQDARDQR
-679 KYKDDGKLSATY
+679 QYKEDGKLSATY
-691 LNRVPNRPWLFGAAE
+691 LNRVPNRPWLFGTAE
-706 ANYTFYDVL
+706 VNYTFHDVCR
-715 LKNSSLRLGA
+715 KNSSLRLEA
-725 SYQWVHWYFLTWEAY
+725 SYQWVHWYYLTWEAY
-740 GAKESKAQ
+740 GSKESKAQ

-753 VINADMTYSLEN
+753 VVNAGVTYSLEN
-765 GKYNISVSCD
+765 GKYNVSVNCD
-775 NIFDRLVYDHYKLQK
+775 NLFDRLVYDHYKLQK

-800 MFLN
+800 VFLN

>member
-1 MFLVG
+1 
-6 VRLLYEELE
+6 
-15 VFMKRLTFV
+15 MKHLTFV
-24 FFVLFII
+24 FFLLFAV
-31 LGFTDGV
+31 LGFSEGF
-38 AQALVTLS
+38 AQQLVTLS
-46 GKVTS
+46 GKITS
-51 SDGSPVVQATLAV
+51 ADGLPVAQATLAV

-79 TLSLPEGKYTLVVSF
+79 SLRLPQGTYTVVASF
-94 VGFKSQ
+94 IGYESQKKSVS
-100 RKDIGLT
+100 LT
-107 GKKVVDFVLQ
+107 GKKTVDFVLR
-117 EDAVGLKDVEVYAKS
+117 EESVALNDVEVYGKS
-132 KSQKLRESSF
+132 KSQQLREGTF
-142 AVNALDV
+142 AVSALDV
-149 KPIVN
+149 KPVVN
-154 SLNNLNE
+154 SLSNLNE

-170 VRQEGGVGSDF
+170 VRQEGGVGSDY

-223 MYKGVVPSYL
+223 MYKGVVPAYL
-233 GSDALGGAINIVTKK
+233 GADALGGAINIVTKK

-254 DVSYGIGSFHTHK
+254 DMSYGIGSFHTHK
-267 ADMNAQIVFPK
+267 ADLNAQFVFPK

-306 SVRKYVPSDRKRF
+306 SLRKYVPSNRKRF

-331 VGVTGKSWADDFFV
+331 VGVTGKPWADDFFV
-345 TASYSKVNKELQT
+345 TASYSKVDKELQT
-358 GSIQTKVY
+358 GSVQTKVY

-371 KGDAYNVSAQY
+371 NGSAYNVSARY

-387 ILKGLQMQS
+387 LLKGLQMHS
-396 VLSHTW
+396 FLSHTW
-402 DHSLT
+402 DYSLT

-452 LINQH
+452 RIGPQH
-457 HSINFNYLVNR
+457 ALNVNYLLNR
-468 TGNDRYDDVDDSFV
+468 TGNDRYDEVDSSFE
-482 PSNDIVCKHI
+482 PSNDVVCKHI

-497 HQQFLQNKIENTFFV
+497 QQQLLQDRMENTFFV
-512 KDYVNHLNIRQTD
+512 KDYINHLNIRQTD
-525 LYWQTGSDKV
+525 LYWQTGSDK
-535 MGSNTNNYWGYG
+535 MKGESTGNYWGYG
-547 VGTRIKFIEPVALKV
+547 VGSRMKFVEPLALKA
-562 SFEHSVRLPLARE
+562 SYEHSVRLPLARE

-582 IYANTALNPERSDN
+582 IYANTALNPEKSDN
-596 VNVGAFG
+596 VNLGVFG
-603 TWHPATGHSLYYE
+603 TWHPGRGHTVYYE

-641 ENVPAVHIKGVEGE
+641 QNVPAVHIKGLEGE

-679 KYKDDGKLSATY
+679 QYKEDGKLSATY
-691 LNRVPNRPWLFGAAE
+691 LNRVPNRPWLFGTAE
-706 ANYTFYDVL
+706 VNYTFHDVCR
-715 LKNSSLRLGA
+715 KNSSLRLET
-725 SYQWVHWYFLTWEAY
+725 SYQWVHWYYLTWEAY
-740 GAKESKAQ
+740 GSKESKAQ

-753 VINADMTYSLEN
+753 VVNAGVTYSLEN
-765 GKYNISVSCD
+765 GKYNVSVNCD
-775 NIFDRLVYDHYKLQK
+775 NLFDRLVYDHYKLQK

-800 MFLN
+800 VFLN

>member
-1 MFLVG
+1 
-6 VRLLYEELE
+6 
-15 VFMKRLTFV
+15 MKRLTFV

-51 SDGSPVVQATLAV
+51 SDGSPVAQATLAV
-64 EGTSYGTYSDDNGNY
+64 DGTSYGTYSDNNGNY
-79 TLSLPEGKYTLVVSF
+79 TLSLPEGKYILTASL

-100 RKDIGLT
+100 RKNIELRR
-107 GKKVVDFVLQ
+107 KKSVDFVLQ

-371 KGDAYNVSAQY
+371 EGDAYNVSAQY

-396 VLSHTW
+396 ILSHTW

-446 RSNWDY
+446 RSN
-452 LINQH
+452 
-457 HSINFNYLVNR
+457 
-468 TGNDRYDDVDDSFV
+468 
-482 PSNDIVCKHI
+482 
-492 IGLSY
+492 
-497 HQQFLQNKIENTFFV
+497 
-512 KDYVNHLNIRQTD
+512 
-525 LYWQTGSDKV
+525 
-535 MGSNTNNYWGYG
+535 
-547 VGTRIKFIEPVALKV
+547 
-562 SFEHSVRLPLARE
+562 
-575 LLGNGST
+575 
-582 IYANTALNPERSDN
+582 
-596 VNVGAFG
+596 
-603 TWHPATGHSLYYE
+603 
-616 VNGFMRFVDDYI
+616 
-628 QAVVAEKEGMMQY
+628 
-641 ENVPAVHIKGVEGE
+641 
-655 VRYSWKRNLQCM
+655 
-667 ANVSWQDARDQR
+667 
-679 KYKDDGKLSATY
+679 
-691 LNRVPNRPWLFGAAE
+691 
-706 ANYTFYDVL
+706 
-715 LKNSSLRLGA
+715 
-725 SYQWVHWYFLTWEAY
+725 
-740 GAKESKAQ
+740 
-748 IPAQH
+748 
-753 VINADMTYSLEN
+753 
-765 GKYNISVSCD
+765 
-775 NIFDRLVYDHYKLQK
+775 
-790 PGRSFFLKFR
+790 
-800 MFLN
+800 

>member
-1 MFLVG
+1 
-6 VRLLYEELE
+6 
-15 VFMKRLTFV
+15 MKHLTFV
-24 FFVLFII
+24 FIFFWAVF
-31 LGFTDGV
+31 GFSDAL
-38 AQALVTLS
+38 AQELAILS
-46 GKVTS
+46 GKITS
-51 SDGSPVVQATLAV
+51 SDGHPVAQASLAI
-64 EGTSYGTYSDDNGNY
+64 EGTSYGTYSNDNGSY
-79 TLSLPEGKYTLVVSF
+79 RLELPEGTYTVVASF
-94 VGFKSQ
+94 IGYESQKKSV
-100 RKDIGLT
+100 KLT
-107 GKKVVDFVLQ
+107 GKKTVDFILKEETV
-117 EDAVGLKDVEVYAKS
+117 ALKDVEVYAKS
-132 KSQKLRESSF
+132 KSQKLREGAF

-149 KPIVN
+149 KPVVN
-154 SLNNLNE
+154 SLSNLNE
-161 LVNRASGIK
+161 LVNRTSGVK
-170 VRQEGGVGSDF
+170 VRQEGGVGSDY

-223 MYKGVVPSYL
+223 MYKGVVPAYL

-254 DVSYGIGSFHTHK
+254 DMSYGIGSFHTHK
-267 ADMNAQIVFPK
+267 ADLNAQIVFPK
-278 SGIIVRPTVGVNYS
+278 SGVIVRPTVGVNYS
-292 KNDYMMKGVEVWDE
+292 KNDYTMKGVEVWDE
-306 SVRKYVPSDRKRF
+306 SVRKYVPSNRKRF

-331 VGVTGKSWADDFFV
+331 VGVTGKPWADDFFV
-345 TASYSKVNKELQT
+345 TASYSKVDKELQT

-371 KGDAYNVSAQY
+371 NGSAYNVSAQY

-387 ILKGLQMQS
+387 LLKGLQMHS
-396 VLSHTW
+396 MLSHTW
-402 DHSLT
+402 NYSLT

-420 YIESSRN
+420 YIGSSRN

-452 LINQH
+452 RFNPQHAINL
-457 HSINFNYLVNR
+457 NYLVNR
-468 TGNDRYDDVDDSFV
+468 TGNDRYDEVDSSFE
-482 PSNDIVCKHI
+482 PSNDVVCKHI

-497 HQQFLQNKIENTFFV
+497 HQQLWQNKMENTFFV
-512 KDYVNHLNIRQTD
+512 KDYVNHLNIRQMD

-535 MGSNTNNYWGYG
+535 KGESTGNYWGYG
-547 VGTRIKFIEPVALKV
+547 AGTRVSFWEPLALKA

-582 IYANTALNPERSDN
+582 IYANTALNPEKSDN
-596 VNVGAFG
+596 VNLGVFG
-603 TWHPATGHSLYYE
+603 TWHPGAGHVLYYE

-641 ENVPAVHIKGVEGE
+641 QNVPAVHIKGLEGE

-667 ANVSWQDARDQR
+667 ANVSCQDARDQR
-679 KYKDDGKLSATY
+679 KYKEDGKLSATY

-706 ANYTFYDVL
+706 VNYTFHDVCR
-715 LKNSSLRLGA
+715 KNSSLRLET
-725 SYQWVHWYFLTWEAY
+725 SYQWVHWYYLTWEAY
-740 GAKESKAQ
+740 GARESKAQ

-753 VINADMTYSLEN
+753 VVNAGVTYSLEN
-765 GKYNISVSCD
+765 GRYNLSVSCD

-800 MFLN
+800 VFLN

>member
-1 MFLVG
+1 
-6 VRLLYEELE
+6 
-15 VFMKRLTFV
+15 MKRLTFV
-24 FFVLFII
+24 FSVLFII
-31 LGFTDGV
+31 LGFAEGV
-38 AQALVTLS
+38 AQTLVALS
-46 GKVTS
+46 GKITS
-51 SDGSPVVQATLAV
+51 SDGSPVAQATLAV
-64 EGTSYGTYSDDNGNY
+64 EGTSYGTYSDNDGYY
-79 TLSLPEGKYTLVVSF
+79 TIYLPEGKYTLAVSF

-100 RKDIGLT
+100 RKNIELR
-107 GKKVVDFVLQ
+107 GKKSVNFVLQ
-117 EDAVGLKDVEVYAKS
+117 EDAVGLNDVEVYAKS
-132 KSQKLRESSF
+132 KTQKLRESSF
-142 AVNALDV
+142 AVNAIDV
-149 KPIVN
+149 NPIVN

-292 KNDYMMKGVEVWDE
+292 KNDYMMRGVEVWDE

-331 VGVTGKSWADDFFV
+331 VGVTGKSWADDFLV

-371 KGDAYNVSAQY
+371 EGDAYNVSAQY

-396 VLSHTW
+396 ILSHTW

-452 LINQH
+452 RINQH
-457 HSINFNYLVNR
+457 HSVNLNYLVNR
-468 TGNDRYDDVDDSFV
+468 TGNDRYDDVDESFV

-525 LYWQTGSDKV
+525 LYWQTGSDEV

-547 VGTRIKFIEPVALKV
+547 VGSRMKFIEPVAMKV

-655 VRYSWKRNLQCM
+655 IRYSWKRNLQCM

-706 ANYTFYDVL
+706 TNYTFYDVF
-715 LKNSSLRLGA
+715 LKNSTLRLGA

-740 GAKESKAQ
+740 GAKESKAR

>member
-1 MFLVG
+1 
-6 VRLLYEELE
+6 
-15 VFMKRLTFV
+15 MKRLTFI

-31 LGFTDGV
+31 VSLTEGV
-38 AQALVTLS
+38 AQVLVSLS

-51 SDGSPVVQATLAV
+51 SDGNPVPQATLAV
-64 EGTSYGTYSDDNGNY
+64 EGTSYGTYSDNNGNY
-79 TLSLPEGKYTLVVSF
+79 TIYLPEGKYTVVASF
-94 VGFKSQ
+94 
-100 RKDIGLT
+100 IGLKNQNKNIELK
-107 GKKVVDFVLQ
+107 GKMIVDFVL
-117 EDAVGLKDVEVYAKS
+117 EEETVGLKDVEVYAKS

-223 MYKGVVPSYL
+223 MYKGVVPPYL
-233 GSDALGGAINIVTKK
+233 GADALGGAINIVTKK

-267 ADMNAQIVFPK
+267 VDMNAQIVFPK
-278 SGIIVRPTVGVNYS
+278 SGLIVRPTVGVNYS

-324 SLLAQVE
+324 SLLTQVE
-331 VGVTGKSWADDFFV
+331 VGVTGKTWADDFFV

-358 GSIQTKVY
+358 GSVQTKVY

-371 KGDAYNVSAQY
+371 QGDAYNISAQY
-382 RKKDF
+382 RKKNF
-387 ILKGLQMQS
+387 ILKGLQMHS
-396 VLSHTW
+396 ILSHTW

-427 EITGRERSLRH
+427 EITGREKSLRH
-438 YKRPTTMF
+438 YKCPTTMF

-452 LINQH
+452 RINQH
-457 HSINFNYLVNR
+457 HSINLNYLVNR

-492 IGLSY
+492 IGISY
-497 HQQFLQNKIENTFFV
+497 HQQFLQNRIENTFFV
-512 KDYVNHLNIRQTD
+512 KDYINHLNIRQTD
-525 LYWQTGSDKV
+525 LYWQTGSDEV

-547 VGTRIKFIEPVALKV
+547 VGTRMKFFEPVVLKA

-582 IYANTALNPERSDN
+582 IYANTALNPEKSDN
-596 VNVGAFG
+596 VNLGVFG
-603 TWHPATGHSLYYE
+603 TWHPAAGHSLYYE
-616 VNGFMRFVDDYI
+616 VNGFIRFVDDYI
-628 QAVVAEKEGMMQY
+628 QAVVAEKEGLMQY

-715 LKNSSLRLGA
+715 LKNSTLRLGT

-740 GAKESKAQ
+740 GAIESKAR

-753 VINADMTYSLEN
+753 VINADITYSLEN

-775 NIFDRLVYDHYKLQK
+775 NIFDKLVYDHYKLQK

>member
-1 MFLVG
+1 
-6 VRLLYEELE
+6 
-15 VFMKRLTFV
+15 MKHLTFV
-24 FFVLFII
+24 FFLLFAV
-31 LGFTDGV
+31 LGFSEGL
-38 AQALVTLS
+38 AQQLVTLS
-46 GKVTS
+46 GKITS
-51 SDGSPVVQATLAV
+51 ADGLPVAQATLAV

-79 TLSLPEGKYTLVVSF
+79 SLGLPQGTYTVVASF
-94 VGFKSQ
+94 IGYESQKKSVS
-100 RKDIGLT
+100 LT
-107 GKKVVDFVLQ
+107 GKKTVDFVLR
-117 EDAVGLKDVEVYAKS
+117 EESVALNDVEVYGKS
-132 KSQKLRESSF
+132 KSQQLREGTF
-142 AVNALDV
+142 AVSALDV
-149 KPIVN
+149 KPVVN
-154 SLNNLNE
+154 SLSNLNE

-170 VRQEGGVGSDF
+170 VRQEGGVGSDY

-223 MYKGVVPSYL
+223 MYKGVVPAYL
-233 GSDALGGAINIVTKK
+233 GADALGGAINIVTKK

-254 DVSYGIGSFHTHK
+254 DMSYGVGSFHTHK
-267 ADMNAQIVFPK
+267 ADLNAQFVFPK

-306 SVRKYVPSDRKRF
+306 SLRKYVPSNRKRF

-331 VGVTGKSWADDFFV
+331 VGVTGKPWADDFFV
-345 TASYSKVNKELQT
+345 TASYSKVDKELQT
-358 GSIQTKVY
+358 GSVQTKVY

-371 KGDAYNVSAQY
+371 NGSAYNVSARY

-387 ILKGLQMQS
+387 LLKGLQMHS
-396 VLSHTW
+396 FLSHTW
-402 DHSLT
+402 DYSLT

-452 LINQH
+452 RIGPQH
-457 HSINFNYLVNR
+457 ALNVNYLLNR
-468 TGNDRYDDVDDSFV
+468 TGNDRYDEVDSSFE
-482 PSNDIVCKHI
+482 PSNDVVCKHI

-497 HQQFLQNKIENTFFV
+497 QQQLLQDRMENTFFV
-512 KDYVNHLNIRQTD
+512 KDYINHLNIRQTD
-525 LYWQTGSDKV
+525 LYWQTGSDE
-535 MGSNTNNYWGYG
+535 MRGESTGNYWGYG
-547 VGTRIKFIEPVALKV
+547 VGSRMKFVEPLALKA
-562 SFEHSVRLPLARE
+562 SYEHSVRLPLARE

-582 IYANTALNPERSDN
+582 IYANTALNPEKSDN
-596 VNVGAFG
+596 VNLGVFG
-603 TWHPATGHSLYYE
+603 TWHPGRGHTVYYE

-641 ENVPAVHIKGVEGE
+641 QNVPAVHIKGLEGE

-679 KYKDDGKLSATY
+679 QYKEDGKLSATY
-691 LNRVPNRPWLFGAAE
+691 LNRVPNRPWLFGTAE
-706 ANYTFYDVL
+706 VNYTFHDVCR
-715 LKNSSLRLGA
+715 KNSSLRLET
-725 SYQWVHWYFLTWEAY
+725 SYQWVHWYYLTWEAY
-740 GAKESKAQ
+740 GSKESKAQ

-753 VINADMTYSLEN
+753 VVNAGVTYSLEN
-765 GKYNISVSCD
+765 GKYNVSVNCD
-775 NIFDRLVYDHYKLQK
+775 NLFDRLVYDHYKLQK

-800 MFLN
+800 VFLN

>member
-1 MFLVG
+1 
-6 VRLLYEELE
+6 
-15 VFMKRLTFV
+15 MKHLTFV
-24 FFVLFII
+24 FFLLFAV
-31 LGFTDGV
+31 LGFSEGL
-38 AQALVTLS
+38 AQQLVTLS
-46 GKVTS
+46 GKITS
-51 SDGSPVVQATLAV
+51 ADGLPVAQATLAV

-79 TLSLPEGKYTLVVSF
+79 SLGLPQGTYTVVASF
-94 VGFKSQ
+94 IGYESQKKSVS
-100 RKDIGLT
+100 LT
-107 GKKVVDFVLQ
+107 GKKTVDFVLR
-117 EDAVGLKDVEVYAKS
+117 EESVALNDVEVYGKS
-132 KSQKLRESSF
+132 KSQQLREGTF
-142 AVNALDV
+142 AVSALDV
-149 KPIVN
+149 KPVVN
-154 SLNNLNE
+154 SLSNLNE

-170 VRQEGGVGSDF
+170 VRQEGGVGSDY

-223 MYKGVVPSYL
+223 MYKGVVPAYL
-233 GSDALGGAINIVTKK
+233 GADALGGAINIVTKK

-254 DVSYGIGSFHTHK
+254 DMSYGIGSFHTHK
-267 ADMNAQIVFPK
+267 ADLNAQFVFPK

-306 SVRKYVPSDRKRF
+306 SLRKYVPSNRKRF

-331 VGVTGKSWADDFFV
+331 VGVTGKPWADDFFV
-345 TASYSKVNKELQT
+345 TASYSKVDKELQT
-358 GSIQTKVY
+358 GSVQTKVY

-371 KGDAYNVSAQY
+371 NGSAYNVSARY

-387 ILKGLQMQS
+387 LLKGLQMHS
-396 VLSHTW
+396 FLSHTW
-402 DHSLT
+402 DYSLT

-452 LINQH
+452 RISPQH
-457 HSINFNYLVNR
+457 ALNVNYLLNR
-468 TGNDRYDDVDDSFV
+468 TGNDRYDEVDSSFE
-482 PSNDIVCKHI
+482 PSNDVVCKHI

-497 HQQFLQNKIENTFFV
+497 QQQLLQDRMENTFFV
-512 KDYVNHLNIRQTD
+512 KDYINHLNIRQTD
-525 LYWQTGSDKV
+525 LYWQTGSDE
-535 MGSNTNNYWGYG
+535 MRGESTGNYWGYG
-547 VGTRIKFIEPVALKV
+547 VGSRMKFVEPLALKA

-582 IYANTALNPERSDN
+582 IYANTALNPEKSDN
-596 VNVGAFG
+596 VNLGVFG
-603 TWHPATGHSLYYE
+603 TWHPGRGHTVYYE

-641 ENVPAVHIKGVEGE
+641 QNVPAVHIKGLEGE

-679 KYKDDGKLSATY
+679 QYKEDGKLSATY
-691 LNRVPNRPWLFGAAE
+691 LNRVPNRPWLFGTAE
-706 ANYTFYDVL
+706 VNYTFHDVCR
-715 LKNSSLRLGA
+715 KNSSLRLEA
-725 SYQWVHWYFLTWEAY
+725 SYQWVHWYYLTWEAY
-740 GAKESKAQ
+740 GSKESKAQ

-753 VINADMTYSLEN
+753 VVNAGVTYSLEN
-765 GKYNISVSCD
+765 GKYNVSVNCD
-775 NIFDRLVYDHYKLQK
+775 NLFDRLVYDHYKLQK

-800 MFLN
+800 VFLN

>member
-1 MFLVG
+1 
-6 VRLLYEELE
+6 
-15 VFMKRLTFV
+15 MKHLTFV
-24 FFVLFII
+24 FFLLFAV
-31 LGFTDGV
+31 LGFSEGL
-38 AQALVTLS
+38 AQQLVTLS
-46 GKVTS
+46 GKITS
-51 SDGSPVVQATLAV
+51 ADGLPVAQATLAV

-79 TLSLPEGKYTLVVSF
+79 SLGLPQGTYTVVASF
-94 VGFKSQ
+94 IGYESQKKSVS
-100 RKDIGLT
+100 LT
-107 GKKVVDFVLQ
+107 GKKTVDFVLR
-117 EDAVGLKDVEVYAKS
+117 EESVALNDVEVYGKS
-132 KSQKLRESSF
+132 KSQQLREGTF
-142 AVNALDV
+142 AVSALDV
-149 KPIVN
+149 KPVVN
-154 SLNNLNE
+154 SLSNLNE

-170 VRQEGGVGSDF
+170 VRQEGGVGSDY

-223 MYKGVVPSYL
+223 MYKGVVPAYL
-233 GSDALGGAINIVTKK
+233 GADALGGAINIVTKK

-254 DVSYGIGSFHTHK
+254 DMSYGIGSFHTHK
-267 ADMNAQIVFPK
+267 ADLNAQFVFPK

-306 SVRKYVPSDRKRF
+306 SLRKYVPSNRKRF

-331 VGVTGKSWADDFFV
+331 VGVTGKPWADDFFV
-345 TASYSKVNKELQT
+345 TASYSKVDKELQT
-358 GSIQTKVY
+358 GSVQTKVY

-371 KGDAYNVSAQY
+371 NGSAYNVSARY

-387 ILKGLQMQS
+387 LLKGLQMHS
-396 VLSHTW
+396 FLSHTW

-452 LINQH
+452 RIGPQH
-457 HSINFNYLVNR
+457 ALNVNYLLNR
-468 TGNDRYDDVDDSFV
+468 TGNDRYDEVDSSFE
-482 PSNDIVCKHI
+482 PSNDVVCKHI

-497 HQQFLQNKIENTFFV
+497 QQQLLQDRMENTFFV
-512 KDYVNHLNIRQTD
+512 KDYINHLNIRQTD
-525 LYWQTGSDKV
+525 LYWQTGSDK
-535 MGSNTNNYWGYG
+535 MKGESTGNYWGYG
-547 VGTRIKFIEPVALKV
+547 VGSRMKFVEPLALKA
-562 SFEHSVRLPLARE
+562 SYEHSVRLPLARE

-582 IYANTALNPERSDN
+582 IYANTALNPEKSDN
-596 VNVGAFG
+596 VNLGVFG
-603 TWHPATGHSLYYE
+603 TWHPGRGHTVYYE

-641 ENVPAVHIKGVEGE
+641 QNVPAVHIKGLEGE

-679 KYKDDGKLSATY
+679 QYKEDGKLSATY
-691 LNRVPNRPWLFGAAE
+691 LNRVPNRPWLFGTAE
-706 ANYTFYDVL
+706 VNYTFHDVCR
-715 LKNSSLRLGA
+715 KNSSLRLET
-725 SYQWVHWYFLTWEAY
+725 SYQWVHWYYLTWEAY
-740 GAKESKAQ
+740 GSKESKAQ

-753 VINADMTYSLEN
+753 VVNAGVTYSLEN
-765 GKYNISVSCD
+765 GKYNVSVNCD
-775 NIFDRLVYDHYKLQK
+775 NLFDRLVYDHYKLQK

-800 MFLN
+800 VFLN

>member
-1 MFLVG
+1 
-6 VRLLYEELE
+6 
-15 VFMKRLTFV
+15 MKRLTFV

-79 TLSLPEGKYTLVVSF
+79 TLSLPEGKYTLTASF

-100 RKDIGLT
+100 RKNIELR
-107 GKKVVDFVLQ
+107 GKKSVDFVLQ

-371 KGDAYNVSAQY
+371 EGDAYNVSAQY

-396 VLSHTW
+396 ILSHTW

-452 LINQH
+452 RINQH
-457 HSINFNYLVNR
+457 HSINLNYLVNR

-547 VGTRIKFIEPVALKV
+547 VGTRVKFIEPVALKV

-596 VNVGAFG
+596 VNLGAFG

-715 LKNSSLRLGA
+715 IKNSSFRLGA

>member
-1 MFLVG
+1 
-6 VRLLYEELE
+6 
-15 VFMKRLTFV
+15 MKHLTFV
-24 FFVLFII
+24 FIFFWAVF
-31 LGFTDGV
+31 GFSDAL
-38 AQALVTLS
+38 AQELAILS
-46 GKVTS
+46 GKITS
-51 SDGSPVVQATLAV
+51 SDGHPVAQASLAI
-64 EGTSYGTYSDDNGNY
+64 EGTSYGTYSNDNGSY
-79 TLSLPEGKYTLVVSF
+79 RLELPEGTYTVVASF
-94 VGFKSQ
+94 IGYESQEKSV
-100 RKDIGLT
+100 KLT
-107 GKKVVDFVLQ
+107 GKKTVDFILQ
-117 EDAVGLKDVEVYAKS
+117 EETVALKDVEVYAKS
-132 KSQKLRESSF
+132 KSQKLREGAF
-142 AVNALDV
+142 AVNALEV
-149 KPIVN
+149 KPVVN
-154 SLNNLNE
+154 SLSNLNE
-161 LVNRASGIK
+161 LVNRTSGVK
-170 VRQEGGVGSDF
+170 VRQEGGVGSDY

-223 MYKGVVPSYL
+223 MYKGVVPAYL

-254 DVSYGIGSFHTHK
+254 DMSYGIGSFHTHK
-267 ADMNAQIVFPK
+267 ADLNAQIVFPK
-278 SGIIVRPTVGVNYS
+278 SGVIVRPTVGVNYS
-292 KNDYMMKGVEVWDE
+292 KNDYTMKGVEVWDE
-306 SVRKYVPSDRKRF
+306 SVRKYVPSNRKRF

-331 VGVTGKSWADDFFV
+331 VGVTGKPWADDFFV
-345 TASYSKVNKELQT
+345 TASYSKVDKELQT

-371 KGDAYNVSAQY
+371 NGSAYNVSAQY

-387 ILKGLQMQS
+387 LLKGLQMHS
-396 VLSHTW
+396 MLSHTW
-402 DHSLT
+402 DYSLT
-407 VDTAYRVYDWNGD
+407 VDTVYRVYDWNGD

-446 RSNWDY
+446 RLNWDY
-452 LINQH
+452 RFNPQH
-457 HSINFNYLVNR
+457 AVNLNYLVNR
-468 TGNDRYDDVDDSFV
+468 TGNDRYDEVDSSFE
-482 PSNDIVCKHI
+482 PSNDVVCKHI

-497 HQQFLQNKIENTFFV
+497 HQQLWQDKMENTFFV

-535 MGSNTNNYWGYG
+535 KGESTGNYWGYG
-547 VGTRIKFIEPVALKV
+547 AGTRVSFWEPLALKA

-582 IYANTALNPERSDN
+582 IYANTALNPEKSDN
-596 VNVGAFG
+596 VNLGVFG
-603 TWHPATGHSLYYE
+603 TWHPGAGHVLYYE

-641 ENVPAVHIKGVEGE
+641 QNVPAVHIKGLEGE

-679 KYKDDGKLSATY
+679 KYKEDGKLSATY

-706 ANYTFYDVL
+706 VNYTFHDVCR
-715 LKNSSLRLGA
+715 KNSSLRLET
-725 SYQWVHWYFLTWEAY
+725 SYQWVHWYYLTWEAY

-753 VINADMTYSLEN
+753 VVNAGVTYSLEN
-765 GKYNISVSCD
+765 GRYNLSVSCD

-800 MFLN
+800 VFLN

>member
-1 MFLVG
+1 
-6 VRLLYEELE
+6 
-15 VFMKRLTFV
+15 MKRLTFV

-31 LGFTDGV
+31 LGLTDGV
-38 AQALVTLS
+38 AQAFVTLS

-51 SDGSPVVQATLAV
+51 SDGTPVVQATLAV

-79 TLSLPEGKYTLVVSF
+79 SLSLPEGKYTLVVSF

-100 RKDIGLT
+100 RKDIELR
-107 GKKVVDFVLQ
+107 GKKSVDFILQ

-254 DVSYGIGSFHTHK
+254 DVSYGVGSFHTHK

-278 SGIIVRPTVGVNYS
+278 SGLIVRPTVGVNYS

-371 KGDAYNVSAQY
+371 NGDAYNVSAQY

-396 VLSHTW
+396 ILSHTW

-427 EITGRERSLRH
+427 EITGREKSLRH

-452 LINQH
+452 RINQH
-457 HSINFNYLVNR
+457 HSVNFNYLVNR

-525 LYWQTGSDKV
+525 LYWQTGSDEV
-535 MGSNTNNYWGYG
+535 MGSNTNNYLGYG
-547 VGTRIKFIEPVALKV
+547 VGTRVKFIEPVALKA

-596 VNVGAFG
+596 VNLGAFG

-715 LKNSSLRLGA
+715 LKNSSLRLGT

-740 GAKESKAQ
+740 GSKESKAQ

>member
-1 MFLVG
+1 
-6 VRLLYEELE
+6 
-15 VFMKRLTFV
+15 MKRLTFV

-31 LGFTDGV
+31 LGLTDGV
-38 AQALVTLS
+38 AQAFVTLS

-51 SDGSPVVQATLAV
+51 SDGTPVVQATLAV

-79 TLSLPEGKYTLVVSF
+79 SLSLPEGKYTLVVSF

-100 RKDIGLT
+100 RKNIELR
-107 GKKVVDFVLQ
+107 GKKSVDFILQ

-278 SGIIVRPTVGVNYS
+278 SGLIVRPTVGVNYS

-371 KGDAYNVSAQY
+371 NGDAYNVSAQY

-396 VLSHTW
+396 ILSHTW

-427 EITGRERSLRH
+427 EITGREKSLRH

-452 LINQH
+452 RINQH

-525 LYWQTGSDKV
+525 LYWQTGSDEV

-547 VGTRIKFIEPVALKV
+547 VGTRVKFIEPVALKA

-596 VNVGAFG
+596 VNLGAFG

-667 ANVSWQDARDQR
+667 ANISWQDARDQR

-715 LKNSSLRLGA
+715 LKNSSLRLGT

-740 GAKESKAQ
+740 GSKESKAQ

-753 VINADMTYSLEN
+753 IFNADMTYSLEN

>member
-1 MFLVG
+1 
-6 VRLLYEELE
+6 
-15 VFMKRLTFV
+15 MKRLTFV

-31 LGFTDGV
+31 LGLTDGV
-38 AQALVTLS
+38 AQAFVTLS

-51 SDGSPVVQATLAV
+51 SDGTPVVQATLAV

-79 TLSLPEGKYTLVVSF
+79 SLSLPEGKYTLVVSF

-100 RKDIGLT
+100 RKNIELR
-107 GKKVVDFVLQ
+107 GKKSVDFILQ

-254 DVSYGIGSFHTHK
+254 DVSYGVGSFHTHK

-278 SGIIVRPTVGVNYS
+278 SGLIVRPTVGVNYS

-366 GMAER
+366 GMTER
-371 KGDAYNVSAQY
+371 NGDAYNVSAQY

-396 VLSHTW
+396 ILSHTW

-427 EITGRERSLRH
+427 EITGREKSLRH

-452 LINQH
+452 RINQH

-492 IGLSY
+492 IGFSY

-525 LYWQTGSDKV
+525 LYWQTGSDEV

-547 VGTRIKFIEPVALKV
+547 VGTRVKFIEPVALKA

-582 IYANTALNPERSDN
+582 IYANTALDPERSDN
-596 VNVGAFG
+596 VNLGAFG

-706 ANYTFYDVL
+706 ANYTFYDVF
-715 LKNSSLRLGA
+715 LKNSFLRLGT

-740 GAKESKAQ
+740 GSKESKAQ

>member
-1 MFLVG
+1 
-6 VRLLYEELE
+6 
-15 VFMKRLTFV
+15 MKRLTFV

-51 SDGSPVVQATLAV
+51 SDGSPVAQATLAV
-64 EGTSYGTYSDDNGNY
+64 EGTSYGTYSDNNGNY
-79 TLSLPEGKYTLVVSF
+79 TLSLPEGKYILTASF

-100 RKDIGLT
+100 RKNIELRR
-107 GKKVVDFVLQ
+107 KKSVDFVLQ

-292 KNDYMMKGVEVWDE
+292 KNDYMMRGVEVWDE

-331 VGVTGKSWADDFFV
+331 VGVTGKPWADDFFV

-371 KGDAYNVSAQY
+371 EGDAYNVSVQY

-396 VLSHTW
+396 ILSHTW

-452 LINQH
+452 RINQH
-457 HSINFNYLVNR
+457 HSINLNYLVNR

-525 LYWQTGSDKV
+525 LYWQTGSDEV

-547 VGTRIKFIEPVALKV
+547 VGTRMKFIEPVALKV

-753 VINADMTYSLEN
+753 VINADMTYSLGN

>member
-1 MFLVG
+1 
-6 VRLLYEELE
+6 
-15 VFMKRLTFV
+15 MKRLTFI

-31 LGFTDGV
+31 VSLTEGV
-38 AQALVTLS
+38 AQVLVSLS

-51 SDGSPVVQATLAV
+51 SDGNPVPQATLAV
-64 EGTSYGTYSDDNGNY
+64 EGTSYGTYSDNNGNY
-79 TLSLPEGKYTLVVSF
+79 TIYLPEGKYTVVASF
-94 VGFKSQ
+94 
-100 RKDIGLT
+100 IGLKNQNKNIELK
-107 GKKVVDFVLQ
+107 GKMIVDFVL
-117 EDAVGLKDVEVYAKS
+117 EEETVGLKDVEVYAKS

-223 MYKGVVPSYL
+223 MYKGVVPPYL
-233 GSDALGGAINIVTKK
+233 GADALGGAINIVTKK

-267 ADMNAQIVFPK
+267 VDMNAQIVFPK
-278 SGIIVRPTVGVNYS
+278 SGLIVRPTVGVNYS

-324 SLLAQVE
+324 SLLTQVE
-331 VGVTGKSWADDFFV
+331 VGVTGKTWADDFFV

-358 GSIQTKVY
+358 GSVQTKVY

-371 KGDAYNVSAQY
+371 QGDAYNISAQY
-382 RKKDF
+382 RKKNF
-387 ILKGLQMQS
+387 ILKGLQMHS
-396 VLSHTW
+396 ILSHTW

-427 EITGRERSLRH
+427 EITGREKSLRH

-452 LINQH
+452 RINQH
-457 HSINFNYLVNR
+457 HSINLNYLVNR

-492 IGLSY
+492 IGISY
-497 HQQFLQNKIENTFFV
+497 HQQFLQNRIENTFFV
-512 KDYVNHLNIRQTD
+512 KDYINHLNIRQTD
-525 LYWQTGSDKV
+525 LYWQTGSDEV

-547 VGTRIKFIEPVALKV
+547 VGTRMKFFEPVVLKA

-582 IYANTALNPERSDN
+582 IYANTALNPEKSDN
-596 VNVGAFG
+596 VNLGAFG
-603 TWHPATGHSLYYE
+603 TWHPAAGHSLYYE
-616 VNGFMRFVDDYI
+616 VNGFIRFVDDYI
-628 QAVVAEKEGMMQY
+628 QAVVAEKEGLMQY
-641 ENVPAVHIKGVEGE
+641 ENVSAVHIKGVEGE

-715 LKNSSLRLGA
+715 LKNSTLRLGT

-740 GAKESKAQ
+740 GAIESKAR

-753 VINADMTYSLEN
+753 VINADITYSLEN

-775 NIFDRLVYDHYKLQK
+775 NIFDKLVYDHYKLQK

>member
-1 MFLVG
+1 
-6 VRLLYEELE
+6 
-15 VFMKRLTFV
+15 MKHLTFV
-24 FFVLFII
+24 FFLLFAV
-31 LGFTDGV
+31 LGFSEGL
-38 AQALVTLS
+38 AQQLVTLS
-46 GKVTS
+46 GKITS
-51 SDGSPVVQATLAV
+51 ADGLPVAQATLAV

-79 TLSLPEGKYTLVVSF
+79 SLGLPQGTYTVVASF
-94 VGFKSQ
+94 IGYESQKKSVS
-100 RKDIGLT
+100 LT
-107 GKKVVDFVLQ
+107 GKKTVDFVLR
-117 EDAVGLKDVEVYAKS
+117 EESVALNDVEVYGKS
-132 KSQKLRESSF
+132 KSQQLREGTF
-142 AVNALDV
+142 AVSALDV
-149 KPIVN
+149 KPVVN
-154 SLNNLNE
+154 SLSNLNE

-170 VRQEGGVGSDF
+170 VRQEGGVGSDY

-223 MYKGVVPSYL
+223 MYKGVVPAYL
-233 GSDALGGAINIVTKK
+233 GADALGGAINIVTKK

-254 DVSYGIGSFHTHK
+254 DMSYGIGSFHTHK
-267 ADMNAQIVFPK
+267 ADLNAQFVFPK

-306 SVRKYVPSDRKRF
+306 SLRKYVPSNRKRF

-331 VGVTGKSWADDFFV
+331 VGVTGKPWADDFFV
-345 TASYSKVNKELQT
+345 TASYSKVDKELQT
-358 GSIQTKVY
+358 GSVQTKVY

-371 KGDAYNVSAQY
+371 NGSAYNVSARY

-387 ILKGLQMQS
+387 LLKGLQMHS
-396 VLSHTW
+396 FLSHTW
-402 DHSLT
+402 DYSLT

-452 LINQH
+452 RIGPQH
-457 HSINFNYLVNR
+457 ALNVNYLLNR
-468 TGNDRYDDVDDSFV
+468 TGNDRYDEVDSSFE
-482 PSNDIVCKHI
+482 PSNDVVCKHI

-497 HQQFLQNKIENTFFV
+497 QQQLLQDRMENTFFV
-512 KDYVNHLNIRQTD
+512 KDYINHLNIRQTD
-525 LYWQTGSDKV
+525 LYWQTGSDK
-535 MGSNTNNYWGYG
+535 MKGESTGNYWGYG
-547 VGTRIKFIEPVALKV
+547 VGSRMKFVEPLALKA
-562 SFEHSVRLPLARE
+562 SYEHSVRLPLARE

-582 IYANTALNPERSDN
+582 IYANTALNPEKSDN
-596 VNVGAFG
+596 VNLGVFG
-603 TWHPATGHSLYYE
+603 TWHPGRGHTVYYE

-641 ENVPAVHIKGVEGE
+641 QNVPAVHIKGLEGE

-679 KYKDDGKLSATY
+679 QYKEDGKLSATY
-691 LNRVPNRPWLFGAAE
+691 LNRVPNRPWLFGTAE
-706 ANYTFYDVL
+706 VNYTFHDVCR
-715 LKNSSLRLGA
+715 KSSSLRLET
-725 SYQWVHWYFLTWEAY
+725 SYQWVHWYYLTWEAY
-740 GAKESKAQ
+740 GSKESKAQ

-753 VINADMTYSLEN
+753 VVNAGVTYSLEN
-765 GKYNISVSCD
+765 GKYNVSVNCD
-775 NIFDRLVYDHYKLQK
+775 NLFDRLVYDHYKLQK

-800 MFLN
+800 VFLN

>member
-1 MFLVG
+1 
-6 VRLLYEELE
+6 
-15 VFMKRLTFV
+15 MKHLTFV
-24 FFVLFII
+24 FFLLFAV
-31 LGFTDGV
+31 LGFSEGL
-38 AQALVTLS
+38 AQQLVTLS
-46 GKVTS
+46 GKITLA
-51 SDGSPVVQATLAV
+51 DGLPVAQATLAV

-79 TLSLPEGKYTLVVSF
+79 SLGLPQGTYTVVASF
-94 VGFKSQ
+94 IGYESQKKSVS
-100 RKDIGLT
+100 LT
-107 GKKVVDFVLQ
+107 GKKTVDFVLR
-117 EDAVGLKDVEVYAKS
+117 EESVALNDVEVYGKS
-132 KSQKLRESSF
+132 KSQQLREGTF
-142 AVNALDV
+142 AVSALDV
-149 KPIVN
+149 KPVVN
-154 SLNNLNE
+154 SLSNLNE

-170 VRQEGGVGSDF
+170 VRQEGGVGSDY

-223 MYKGVVPSYL
+223 MYKGVVPAYL
-233 GSDALGGAINIVTKK
+233 GADALGGAINIVTKK

-254 DVSYGIGSFHTHK
+254 DMSYGIGSFHTHK
-267 ADMNAQIVFPK
+267 ADLNAQFVFPK

-306 SVRKYVPSDRKRF
+306 SLRKYVPSNRKRF

-331 VGVTGKSWADDFFV
+331 VGVTGKPWADDFFV
-345 TASYSKVNKELQT
+345 TASYSKVDKELQT
-358 GSIQTKVY
+358 GSVQTKVY

-371 KGDAYNVSAQY
+371 NGSAYNVSARY

-387 ILKGLQMQS
+387 LLKGLQMHS
-396 VLSHTW
+396 FLSHTW

-452 LINQH
+452 RIGPQH
-457 HSINFNYLVNR
+457 ALNVNYLLNR
-468 TGNDRYDDVDDSFV
+468 TGNDRYDEVDSSFE
-482 PSNDIVCKHI
+482 PSNDVVCKHI

-497 HQQFLQNKIENTFFV
+497 QQQLLQDRMENTFFV
-512 KDYVNHLNIRQTD
+512 KDYINHLNIRQTD
-525 LYWQTGSDKV
+525 LYWQTGSDK
-535 MGSNTNNYWGYG
+535 MKGESTGNYWGYG
-547 VGTRIKFIEPVALKV
+547 VGSRMKFVEPLALKA
-562 SFEHSVRLPLARE
+562 SYEHSVRLPLARE

-582 IYANTALNPERSDN
+582 IYANTALNPEKSDN
-596 VNVGAFG
+596 VNLGVFG
-603 TWHPATGHSLYYE
+603 TWHPGRGHTVYYE

-641 ENVPAVHIKGVEGE
+641 QNVPAVHIKGLEGE

-679 KYKDDGKLSATY
+679 QYKEDGKLSATY
-691 LNRVPNRPWLFGAAE
+691 LNRVPNRPWLFGTAE
-706 ANYTFYDVL
+706 VNYTFHDVCR
-715 LKNSSLRLGA
+715 KNSSLRLET
-725 SYQWVHWYFLTWEAY
+725 SYQWVHWYYLTWEAY
-740 GAKESKAQ
+740 GSKESKAQ

-753 VINADMTYSLEN
+753 VVNAGVTYSLEN
-765 GKYNISVSCD
+765 GKYNVSVNCD
-775 NIFDRLVYDHYKLQK
+775 NLFDRLVYDHYKLQK

-800 MFLN
+800 VFLN

>member
-1 MFLVG
+1 
-6 VRLLYEELE
+6 
-15 VFMKRLTFV
+15 MKHLTFV
-24 FFVLFII
+24 FIFFLAVFGFSDALAQELAILSGKII
-31 LGFTDGV
+31 SSDGHPV
-38 AQALVTLS
+38 AQAS
-46 GKVTS
+46 
-51 SDGSPVVQATLAV
+51 LAI
-64 EGTSYGTYSDDNGNY
+64 EGTSYGTYSNDNGSYRLELPDGTY
-79 TLSLPEGKYTLVVSF
+79 TVVASF
-94 VGFKSQ
+94 IGYESQKKSV
-100 RKDIGLT
+100 KLT
-107 GKKVVDFVLQ
+107 GKKTVDFILQ
-117 EDAVGLKDVEVYAKS
+117 EETVALKDVEVYAKS
-132 KSQKLRESSF
+132 KSQKLREGAF

-149 KPIVN
+149 KPVVN
-154 SLNNLNE
+154 SLSNLNE
-161 LVNRASGIK
+161 LVNRTSGVK
-170 VRQEGGVGSDF
+170 VRQEGGVGSDY

-223 MYKGVVPSYL
+223 MYKGVVPAYL

-254 DVSYGIGSFHTHK
+254 DMSYGIGSFHTHK
-267 ADMNAQIVFPK
+267 ADLNAQIVFPK

-292 KNDYMMKGVEVWDE
+292 KNDYTMKGVEVWDE
-306 SVRKYVPSDRKRF
+306 SVRKYVPSNRKRF

-331 VGVTGKSWADDFFV
+331 VGVTGKPWADDFFV
-345 TASYSKVNKELQT
+345 TASYSKVDKELQT

-371 KGDAYNVSAQY
+371 NGSAYNVSAQY

-387 ILKGLQMQS
+387 LLKGLQMHS
-396 VLSHTW
+396 MLSHTW
-402 DHSLT
+402 DYSLT

-452 LINQH
+452 RFNPQH
-457 HSINFNYLVNR
+457 AVNLNYLVNR
-468 TGNDRYDDVDDSFV
+468 TGNDRYDEVDSSFE
-482 PSNDIVCKHI
+482 PSNDVVCKHI

-497 HQQFLQNKIENTFFV
+497 HQQLWQDRMENTFFV

-535 MGSNTNNYWGYG
+535 KGESTGNYWGYG
-547 VGTRIKFIEPVALKV
+547 AGTRVSFWEPLALKV
-562 SFEHSVRLPLARE
+562 SFEHSVRLLLARE

-582 IYANTALNPERSDN
+582 IYANTALNPEKSDN
-596 VNVGAFG
+596 VNLGVFG
-603 TWHPATGHSLYYE
+603 TWHPGAGHVLYYE

-641 ENVPAVHIKGVEGE
+641 QNVPAVHIKGLEGE

-679 KYKDDGKLSATY
+679 KYKEDGKLSATY

-706 ANYTFYDVL
+706 VNYTFHDVCR
-715 LKNSSLRLGA
+715 KNSSLRLET
-725 SYQWVHWYFLTWEAY
+725 SYQWVHWYYLTWEAY

-753 VINADMTYSLEN
+753 VVNAGVTYSLEN
-765 GKYNISVSCD
+765 GRYNLSVSCD

-800 MFLN
+800 VFLN

>member
-1 MFLVG
+1 
-6 VRLLYEELE
+6 
-15 VFMKRLTFV
+15 MKHLTFV
-24 FFVLFII
+24 FFLLFAV
-31 LGFTDGV
+31 LGFSEGL
-38 AQALVTLS
+38 AQQLVTLS
-46 GKVTS
+46 GKITS
-51 SDGSPVVQATLAV
+51 ADGLPVAQATLAV

-79 TLSLPEGKYTLVVSF
+79 SLGLPQGTYTVVASF
-94 VGFKSQ
+94 IGYESQKKSVS
-100 RKDIGLT
+100 LT
-107 GKKVVDFVLQ
+107 GKKTVDFVLR
-117 EDAVGLKDVEVYAKS
+117 EESVALNDVEVYGKS
-132 KSQKLRESSF
+132 KSQQLREGTF
-142 AVNALDV
+142 AVSALDV
-149 KPIVN
+149 KPVVN
-154 SLNNLNE
+154 SLSNLNE

-170 VRQEGGVGSDF
+170 VRQEGGVGSDY

-223 MYKGVVPSYL
+223 MYKGVVPAYL
-233 GSDALGGAINIVTKK
+233 GADALGGAINIVTKK

-254 DVSYGIGSFHTHK
+254 DMSYGIGSFHTHK
-267 ADMNAQIVFPK
+267 ADLNAQFVFPK

-306 SVRKYVPSDRKRF
+306 SLRKYVPSNRKRF

-331 VGVTGKSWADDFFV
+331 VGVTGKPWADDFFV
-345 TASYSKVNKELQT
+345 TASYSKVDKELQT
-358 GSIQTKVY
+358 GSVQTKVY

-371 KGDAYNVSAQY
+371 NGSAYNVSARY

-387 ILKGLQMQS
+387 LLKGLQMHS
-396 VLSHTW
+396 FLSHTW
-402 DHSLT
+402 DYSLT

-452 LINQH
+452 RIGPQH
-457 HSINFNYLVNR
+457 ALNVNYLLNR
-468 TGNDRYDDVDDSFV
+468 TGNDRYDEVDSSFE
-482 PSNDIVCKHI
+482 PSNDVVCKHI

-497 HQQFLQNKIENTFFV
+497 QQQLLQDRMENTFFV
-512 KDYVNHLNIRQTD
+512 KDYINHLNIRQTD
-525 LYWQTGSDKV
+525 LYWQTGSDK
-535 MGSNTNNYWGYG
+535 MKGESTGNYWGYG
-547 VGTRIKFIEPVALKV
+547 VGSRMKFVEPLALKA
-562 SFEHSVRLPLARE
+562 SYEHCVRLPLARE

-582 IYANTALNPERSDN
+582 IYANTALNPEKSDN
-596 VNVGAFG
+596 VNLGVFG
-603 TWHPATGHSLYYE
+603 TWHPGRGHTVYYE

-641 ENVPAVHIKGVEGE
+641 QNVPAVHIKGLEGE

-679 KYKDDGKLSATY
+679 QYKEDGKLSATY
-691 LNRVPNRPWLFGAAE
+691 LNRVPNRPWLFGTAE
-706 ANYTFYDVL
+706 VNYTFHDVCR
-715 LKNSSLRLGA
+715 KNSSLRLET
-725 SYQWVHWYFLTWEAY
+725 SYQWVHWYYLTWEAY
-740 GAKESKAQ
+740 GSKESKAQ

-753 VINADMTYSLEN
+753 VVNAGVTYSLEN
-765 GKYNISVSCD
+765 GKYNVSVNCD
-775 NIFDRLVYDHYKLQK
+775 NLFDRLVYDHYKLQK

-800 MFLN
+800 VFLN

>member
-1 MFLVG
+1 
-6 VRLLYEELE
+6 
-15 VFMKRLTFV
+15 MKHLTFV
-24 FFVLFII
+24 FFLLFAV
-31 LGFTDGV
+31 LGFSEGL
-38 AQALVTLS
+38 AQQLVTLS
-46 GKVTS
+46 GKITS
-51 SDGSPVVQATLAV
+51 ADGLPVAQATLAV

-79 TLSLPEGKYTLVVSF
+79 SLGLPQGTYTVVASF
-94 VGFKSQ
+94 IGYESQKKSVS
-100 RKDIGLT
+100 LT
-107 GKKVVDFVLQ
+107 GKKTVDFVLR
-117 EDAVGLKDVEVYAKS
+117 EESVALNDVEVYGKS
-132 KSQKLRESSF
+132 KSQQLREGTF
-142 AVNALDV
+142 AVSALDV
-149 KPIVN
+149 KPVVN
-154 SLNNLNE
+154 SLSNLNE

-170 VRQEGGVGSDF
+170 VRQEGGVGSDY

-223 MYKGVVPSYL
+223 MYKGVVPAYL
-233 GSDALGGAINIVTKK
+233 GADALGGAINIVTKK

-254 DVSYGIGSFHTHK
+254 DMSYGIGSFHTHK
-267 ADMNAQIVFPK
+267 ADLNAQFVFPK

-306 SVRKYVPSDRKRF
+306 SLRKYVPSNRKRF

-331 VGVTGKSWADDFFV
+331 VGVTGKPWADDLFV
-345 TASYSKVNKELQT
+345 TASYSKVDKELQT
-358 GSIQTKVY
+358 GSVQTKVY

-371 KGDAYNVSAQY
+371 NGSAYNVSARY

-387 ILKGLQMQS
+387 LLKGLQMHS
-396 VLSHTW
+396 FLSHTW
-402 DHSLT
+402 DYSLT

-452 LINQH
+452 RIGPQH
-457 HSINFNYLVNR
+457 ALNVNYLLNR
-468 TGNDRYDDVDDSFV
+468 TGNDRYDEVDSSFE
-482 PSNDIVCKHI
+482 PSNDVVCKHI

-497 HQQFLQNKIENTFFV
+497 QQQLLQDRMENTFFV
-512 KDYVNHLNIRQTD
+512 KDYINHLNIRQTD
-525 LYWQTGSDKV
+525 LYWQTGSDK
-535 MGSNTNNYWGYG
+535 MKGESTGNYWGYG
-547 VGTRIKFIEPVALKV
+547 VGSRMKFVEPLALKA
-562 SFEHSVRLPLARE
+562 SYEHSVRLPLARE

-582 IYANTALNPERSDN
+582 IYANTALNPEKSDN
-596 VNVGAFG
+596 VNLGVFG
-603 TWHPATGHSLYYE
+603 TWHPGRGHTVYYE

-641 ENVPAVHIKGVEGE
+641 QNVPAVHIKGLEGE

-679 KYKDDGKLSATY
+679 QYKEDGKLSATY
-691 LNRVPNRPWLFGAAE
+691 LNRVPNRPWLFGTAE
-706 ANYTFYDVL
+706 VNYTFHDVCR
-715 LKNSSLRLGA
+715 KNSSLRLET
-725 SYQWVHWYFLTWEAY
+725 SYQWVHWYYLTWEAY
-740 GAKESKAQ
+740 GSKESKAQ

-753 VINADMTYSLEN
+753 VVNAGVTYSLEN
-765 GKYNISVSCD
+765 GKYNVSVNCD
-775 NIFDRLVYDHYKLQK
+775 NLFDRLVYDHYKLQK

-800 MFLN
+800 VFLN